1 MSWNLK
7 SGSGR
12 PTTLGFFTPPLVFGA
27 RSVNI
32 VSFFKRETGS
42 MAQQYQPGQRWISD
56 SEAELGLG
64 TVLAQDGRLLTVLYP
79 ATGETRQYALRNAP
93 LTRVR
98 FSPGDVITHFENWKM
113 TVREVD
119 DVDGLLVYHGLN
131 AQNEVVT
138 LPETQ
143 LSNFIQ
149 FRLATDRLFAGQIDQ
164 LSWFSLRYNTLEHTS
179 RQLQSSL
186 WGLGGVRA
194 QPIAHQL
201 HIAREVADR
210 IAPRVLLADEV
221 GLGKTIEAGLVIHR
235 QLLSGR
241 ANRVLILVPENLQH
255 QWLVEMRR
263 RFNLQVALFDA
274 ERFMESDAGNPFEDT
289 QLALVA
295 LEWLVEDEKAQDAL
309 FAAGW
314 DLMVVDE
321 AHHLVW
327 HEDKASREYS
337 LVEQL
342 AEVIAGVLLLTATPE
357 QLGQDSHFARLRLL
371 DPNRF
376 HDLKAFRAESEN
388 YRPVAQAVQELLD
401 KGKLSPQAQTTIHGF
416 LGAEGDAL
424 LAAVNAGDDEAK
436 SRLIRELLDRHGTGR
451 VLFRN
456 TRAAVQGFPERKLHE
471 YPLPCPVEYL
481 ELPVGEHADLYPEVS
496 FQAHSEVSEEER
508 WWRFDPRVDWLID
521 TLKMLKRV
529 KVLVICAHAETAMD
543 LEDALRVRSG
553 IPATVFHEGMNIL
566 ERDRAAA
573 YFADEEFGA
582 QVLIC
587 SEIGSEGR
595 NFQFSHHLVLFDLPS
610 HPDLLE
616 QRIGRL
622 DRIGQKH
629 TIELHVPFLETSP
642 QARLFQWYHE
652 ALNAFL
658 NTCPTGNALQH
669 QFGSR
674 LLPLLESGDD
684 DEWQKLINEARAE
697 RERLESELHTGR
709 DRLLELNSGGA
720 GEGEA
725 LVEAILDQDD
735 QFSLP
740 IYMETLFDAFGIDS
754 EDHSENAL
762 ILKPSEKMLDASFP
776 LGDDEGVTITYDR
789 NQALS
794 REDMQ
799 FITWEHPM
807 VQGGM
812 DLVLSGSM
820 GNTAVALIKNKALKP
835 GTVLLELIYVS
846 EVVAPRSLQLGR
858 YLPPAALRC
867 LLDPNG
873 NDLSSRVSFNTLN
886 DQLES
891 VPRASAN
898 KFIQAQRD
906 LLTPR
911 INAGEEKIT
920 PKHAERVAE
929 AQRRLA
935 ADTEEELARLTALQ
949 AVNPTVRDS
958 ELVALRA
965 QREQGLAMLEKAALR
980 LEAIRVLVAG

>member
-1 MSWNLK
+1 
-7 SGSGR
+7 
-12 PTTLGFFTPPLVFGA
+12 
-27 RSVNI
+27 
-32 VSFFKRETGS
+32 

-98 FSPGDVITHFENWKM
+98 FSPGDSITHFEGWKL
-113 TVREVD
+113 TVQQVD
-119 DVDGLLVYHGLN
+119 DANGLLVYHGLN
-131 AQNEVVT
+131 AQNEAVT

-149 FRLATDRLFAGQIDQ
+149 FRLASDRLFAGQIDP

-263 RFNLQVALFDA
+263 RFNLQVALFDE
-274 ERFMESDAGNPFEDT
+274 ERFIESDATNPFEDT

-295 LEWLVEDEKAQDAL
+295 LEWLVDDEKAQDAL

-327 HEDKASREYS
+327 HEEKASPEYS

-342 AEVIAGVLLLTATPE
+342 AEVIPGVLLLTATPE

-376 HDLKAFRAESEN
+376 HDLAAFRAESEN
-388 YRPVAQAVQELLD
+388 YRPVAEAVQELMD
-401 KGKLSPQAQTTIHGF
+401 KGRLSPEAHKTIHGF
-416 LGAEGDAL
+416 LGNEGEAL
-424 LAAVNAGDDEAK
+424 LTAVNDGDTEA
-436 SRLIRELLDRHGTGR
+436 SARLVRELLDRHGTGR

-456 TRAAVQGFPERKLHE
+456 TRAAVQGFPERKLHP
-471 YPLPCPVEYL
+471 YPLPCPDEYL
-481 ELPVGEHADLYPEVS
+481 ELPLGEHAELYPEVS
-496 FQAHSEVSEEER
+496 FQAQPDASEEER
-508 WWRFDPRVDWLID
+508 WWKFDPRVEWLID
-521 TLKMLKRV
+521 QLKMLKRT

-595 NFQFSHHLVLFDLPS
+595 NFQFAHHLVLFDLPA

-629 TIELHVPFLETSP
+629 IIELHVPYLETSP

-669 QFGSR
+669 QFGPR
-674 LLPLLESGDD
+674 LLPLLEEADD
-684 DEWQKLINEARAE
+684 GEWQALIDEARNE
-697 RERLESELHTGR
+697 RERLEAELHTGR

-720 GEGEA
+720 GEGDA
-725 LVEAILDQDD
+725 LVEAILEQDD
-735 QFSLP
+735 QFALP

-835 GTVLLELIYVS
+835 GTVLLELLYVS

-867 LLDPNG
+867 LLDANG
-873 NDLSSRVSFNTLN
+873 NDLSPRVSFETLN

-906 LLTPR
+906 QLTPR
-911 INAGEEKIT
+911 INAGEDKIA
-920 PKHAERVAE
+920 PRHAERVAE
-929 AQRRLA
+929 ARRRLA
-935 ADTEEELARLTALQ
+935 ADTDEELARLTALQ

-958 ELVALRA
+958 ELVALRE
-965 QREQGLAMLEKAALR
+965 QREQGLAMLDKAALR

>member
-1 MSWNLK
+1 
-7 SGSGR
+7 
-12 PTTLGFFTPPLVFGA
+12 
-27 RSVNI
+27 
-32 VSFFKRETGS
+32 
-42 MAQQYQPGQRWISD
+42 MAQYQPGQRWISD

-64 TVLAQDGRLLTVLYP
+64 TILAEEGRLLTVLYP
-79 ATGETRQYALRNAP
+79 ATGETRQYATRNAP

-98 FSPGDVITHFENWKM
+98 FAPGDEITHFEGWKL
-113 TVREVD
+113 TVQEVED
-119 DVDGLLVYHGLN
+119 IDGLLVYHGLD
-131 AQNEVVT
+131 AQHKPVT

-149 FRLATDRLFAGQIDQ
+149 FRLASDRLFAGQIDP
-164 LSWFSLRYNTLEHTS
+164 LAWFALRYHSLEHNS
-179 RQLQSSL
+179 RLLQSPL
-186 WGLGGVRA
+186 WGLGGARA

-241 ANRVLILVPENLQH
+241 ASRVLILVPENLQH

-263 RFNLQVALFDA
+263 RFNLDVALFDA
-274 ERFMESDAGNPFEDT
+274 ERFMESDASNPFEDC

-295 LEWLVEDEKAQDAL
+295 LEWLKDDDNAQDAL

-314 DLMVVDE
+314 DLLVVDE

-327 HEDKASREYS
+327 HPEQASAEYA

-342 AEVIAGVLLLTATPE
+342 AEIIPGVLLLTATPE

-371 DPNRF
+371 DPARF
-376 HDLKAFRAESEN
+376 HDLQAFRAESSQ
-388 YRPVAQAVQELLD
+388 YRPVAEAVQELLD
-401 KGKLSPQAQTTIHGF
+401 QGTLSAQARDAIGGF
-416 LGAEGDAL
+416 LGDEGRELLDAIDG
-424 LAAVNAGDDEAK
+424 GDEEARA
-436 SRLIRELLDRHGTGR
+436 RLVRELLDRHGTGR
-451 VLFRN
+451 LLFRN
-456 TRAAVQGFPERKLHE
+456 TRAAVQGFPERELHP
-471 YPLPCPVEYL
+471 YPLPSPDEYL
-481 ELPVGEHADLYPEVS
+481 ELPIGEHAELYPEVS
-496 FQAHSEVSEEER
+496 YQAQEEIDEEQR
-508 WWRFDPRVDWLID
+508 WWRIDPRVEWLID
-521 TLKMLKRV
+521 TLKMLKKF
-529 KVLVICAHAETAMD
+529 KVLVICAHAETALD

-553 IPATVFHEGMNIL
+553 IPATVFHEGMSIL

-595 NFQFSHHLVLFDLPS
+595 NFQFAHHLVLFDLPA

-629 TIELHVPFLETSP
+629 RIQLHVPYLENSP
-642 QARLFQWYHE
+642 QERLYQWYHQ

-658 NTCPTGNALQH
+658 ATCPTGNALQH
-669 QFGSR
+669 QFGPR
-674 LLPLLESGDD
+674 LLPLLENGDD
-684 DEWQKLINEARAE
+684 GQWQQLVDEATAE
-697 RERLESELHTGR
+697 RIRLEGELHSGR

-725 LVEAILDQDD
+725 LVEAILEQDD
-735 QFSLP
+735 QFTLP
-740 IYMETLFDAFGIDS
+740 IYMEELFNAFGIDS
-754 EDHSENAL
+754 EDHSDNAL
-762 ILKPSEKMLDASFP
+762 ILRPSEKMLDASFP
-776 LGDDEGVTITYDR
+776 LGDDEAVTITYDR
-789 NQALS
+789 EQALA

-799 FITWEHPM
+799 FLTWEHPM

-835 GTVLLELIYVS
+835 GTVLLELLYVS
-846 EVVAPRSLQLGR
+846 EVVGPRKLQLGR
-858 YLPPAALRC
+858 FLPPAALRC
-867 LLDPNG
+867 LLDANG
-873 NDLSSRVSFNTLN
+873 NDLAAKVGFETLN

-898 KFIQAQRD
+898 KFVQAQRD
-906 LLTPR
+906 VLAKQINDAEAKVMPR
-911 INAGEEKIT
+911 
-920 PKHAERVAE
+920 HVERVSE
-929 AQRRLA
+929 AKRRLIA
-935 ADTEEELARLTALQ
+935 ELDEELARLVALQ
-949 AVNPTVRDS
+949 AVNPSVRDS
-958 ELVALRA
+958 EINALRE
-965 QREQGLAMLEKAALR
+965 QREQSLAMFDKAALR

>member
-1 MSWNLK
+1 
-7 SGSGR
+7 
-12 PTTLGFFTPPLVFGA
+12 
-27 RSVNI
+27 
-32 VSFFKRETGS
+32 
-42 MAQQYQPGQRWISD
+42 MAQQYEPGQRWISD

-64 TVLAQDGRLLTVLYP
+64 TILMQEGRMLTVLYP
-79 ATGETRQYALRNAP
+79 ATGETRQYAARSAP

-98 FSPGDVITHFENWKM
+98 FSPGDEITHFEGWKL
-113 TVREVD
+113 TVQEVD
-119 DVDGLLVYHGLN
+119 DIDGLLVYHGLN
-131 AQNEVVT
+131 AQHQSVT
-138 LPETQ
+138 MPETQ

-149 FRLATDRLFAGQIDQ
+149 FRLASDRLFAGQIDP
-164 LSWFSLRYNTLEHTS
+164 LAWFGLRYRTLEYTS
-179 RQLQSSL
+179 NHLQSSL

-194 QPIAHQL
+194 QPIPHQL

-221 GLGKTIEAGLVIHR
+221 GLGKTIEAGMVIHR

-263 RFNLQVALFDA
+263 RFNLDVALFDA
-274 ERFMESDAGNPFEDT
+274 ERFIESDASNPFEDC

-295 LEWLVEDEKAQDAL
+295 LEWLREDEKAQDAL

-314 DLMVVDE
+314 DLLVVDE

-327 HEDKASREYS
+327 HPERSSPEYS

-342 AEVIAGVLLLTATPE
+342 AEVIPGVLLLTATPE

-376 HDLKAFRAESEN
+376 HDLEAFRAESAN
-388 YRPVAQAVQELLD
+388 YRPIAEAVQELLD
-401 KGKLSPQAQTTIHGF
+401 QGRLSPEAHKTIHDF
-416 LGAEGDAL
+416 LGAEGEGL
-424 LAAVNAGDDEAK
+424 LAAVNDGDSEA
-436 SRLIRELLDRHGTGR
+436 SARLIRELLDRHGTGR
-451 VLFRN
+451 LLFRN
-456 TRAAVQGFPERKLHE
+456 TRAAVQGFPERELHA
-471 YPLPCPVEYL
+471 YPLPSPDEYM
-481 ELPVGEHADLYPEVS
+481 ELPLGEHPDLYPEVS
-496 FQAHSEVSEEER
+496 YQAQAEVDDEQR
-508 WWRFDPRVDWLID
+508 WWRFDPRVEWLID
-521 TLKMLKRV
+521 TLKMLKKF
-529 KVLVICAHAETAMD
+529 KVLVICAHAETALD

-553 IPATVFHEGMNIL
+553 ILATVFHEGMSIL

-595 NFQFSHHLVLFDLPS
+595 NFQFAHHLVLFDLPA

-629 TIELHVPFLETSP
+629 QIQVHVPYLENSP
-642 QARLFQWYHE
+642 QERLFQWYHN

-658 NTCPTGNALQH
+658 ATCPTGNALQH

-674 LLPLLESGDD
+674 MLPLLESGDD
-684 DEWQKLINEARAE
+684 NEWQALAEEAKTE
-697 RERLESELHTGR
+697 RVRLEGELHAGR

-720 GEGEA
+720 GEGQTLAADIE
-725 LVEAILDQDD
+725 EQDD
-735 QFSLP
+735 QFALP
-740 IYMETLFDAFGIDS
+740 IYMEQLFNAFGIDS

-762 ILKPSEKMLDASFP
+762 ILRPSEKMLDASFP

-789 NQALS
+789 NLALS

-799 FITWEHPM
+799 FLTWEHPM
-807 VQGGM
+807 VQGAM
-812 DLVLSGSM
+812 DLVRSGSM
-820 GNTAVALIKNKALKP
+820 GNTGVALIKNKALKP
-835 GTVLLELIYVS
+835 GTVLLELLYVS
-846 EVVAPRSLQLGR
+846 DVVAPRALQLGR

-867 LLDPNG
+867 LLDANG
-873 NDLSSRVSFNTLN
+873 NDLAHKVAFETLN

-898 KFIQAQRD
+898 KFVQAQRD
-906 LLTPR
+906 SLNPQ
-911 INAGEEKIT
+911 IGVGEEKVM
-920 PKHAERVAE
+920 PRHLERVAE
-929 AQRRLA
+929 AKRRLA
-935 ADTEEELARLTALQ
+935 NDMDEELARLTALQ
-949 AVNPTVRDS
+949 AVNPSVRDS
-958 ELVALRA
+958 EIETLRS
-965 QREQGLAMLEKAALR
+965 QREQGLASLDKAALR

>member
-1 MSWNLK
+1 
-7 SGSGR
+7 
-12 PTTLGFFTPPLVFGA
+12 
-27 RSVNI
+27 
-32 VSFFKRETGS
+32 

-79 ATGETRQYALRNAP
+79 ATGDTRQYALRNAP

-98 FSPGDVITHFENWKM
+98 FSPGDQITHFEGWKL
-113 TVREVD
+113 TVQEVE
-119 DVDGLLVYHGLN
+119 DVDGLLVYHGLD
-131 AQNEVVT
+131 AQNQPCT

-149 FRLATDRLFAGQIDQ
+149 FRLASDRLFAGQIDP
-164 LSWFSLRYNTLEHTS
+164 LAWFSLRYNTLEHTS
-179 RQLQSSL
+179 KQLQSSL

-241 ANRVLILVPENLQH
+241 ASRVLILVPENLQH

-274 ERFMESDAGNPFEDT
+274 ERFIESDAGNPFEDA
-289 QLALVA
+289 QLALVS
-295 LEWLVEDEKAQDAL
+295 LEWLTEDEKAQDAL

-314 DLMVVDE
+314 DLLVVDE

-327 HEDKASREYS
+327 HETKASPQYS

-342 AEVIAGVLLLTATPE
+342 AEVIPGVLLLTATPE

-376 HDLKAFRAESEN
+376 HDLAAFRAESEH
-388 YRPVAQAVQELLD
+388 YRPVAEAVQELLD
-401 KGKLSPQAQTTIHGF
+401 KGRLSPKAHATIQGF
-416 LGAEGDAL
+416 LGAEGEAL
-424 LAAVNAGDDEAK
+424 LTAVNDGDTEAAA
-436 SRLIRELLDRHGTGR
+436 RLIRELLDRHGTGR

-456 TRAAVQGFPERKLHE
+456 TRAAVQGFPERKLHP
-471 YPLPCPVEYL
+471 YPLANPDEYM
-481 ELPVGEHADLYPEVS
+481 ELPLGEHAELYPEVA
-496 FQAHSEVSEEER
+496 FQAQAETDEENR
-508 WWRFDPRVDWLID
+508 WWRFDPRVEWLID
-521 TLKMLKRV
+521 QLKMLKRT

-595 NFQFSHHLVLFDLPS
+595 NFQFAHHLVMFDLPA

-629 TIELHVPFLETSP
+629 IIELHVPYLQDSP
-642 QARLFQWYHE
+642 QERLFQWYHQ

-669 QFGSR
+669 QFGPR
-674 LLPLLESGDD
+674 LLPLLEGGDD
-684 DEWQKLINEARAE
+684 DNWDALVAQARNE

-709 DRLLELNSGGA
+709 DRLLELNSGGG
-720 GEGEA
+720 GEGKA
-725 LVEAILDQDD
+725 LVAAIEEQDD
-735 QFSLP
+735 QFALP

-754 EDHSENAL
+754 EDHSDNAL

-789 NQALS
+789 HQALS

-835 GTVLLELIYVS
+835 GTVLLELLYVS
-846 EVVAPRSLQLGR
+846 EVVAPRALQLGR
-858 YLPPAALRC
+858 YLPPQALRC
-867 LLDPNG
+867 LLDTNG
-873 NDLSSRVSFNTLN
+873 NDLSSRVSFATLN

-891 VPRASAN
+891 VPKASAN

-906 LLTPR
+906 VLGPR
-911 INAGEEKIT
+911 INAGETKVL
-920 PKHAERVAE
+920 PRHVERVAE
-929 AQRRLA
+929 AKRRLA
-935 ADTEEELARLTALQ
+935 AETEEELARLTALQ

-958 ELVALRA
+958 ELDALRK
-965 QREQGLAMLEKAALR
+965 QREQGLAMFEKAALR

>member
-1 MSWNLK
+1 
-7 SGSGR
+7 
-12 PTTLGFFTPPLVFGA
+12 
-27 RSVNI
+27 
-32 VSFFKRETGS
+32 
-42 MAQQYQPGQRWISD
+42 MAQYQPGQRWISD

-64 TVLAQDGRLLTVLYP
+64 TILAEEGRLLTVLYP
-79 ATGETRQYALRNAP
+79 ATGETRQYATRNAP

-98 FSPGDVITHFENWKM
+98 FAPGDEITHFEGWKL
-113 TVREVD
+113 TVQEVED
-119 DVDGLLVYHGLN
+119 IDGLLVYHGLN
-131 AQNEVVT
+131 AQHQPVT

-149 FRLATDRLFAGQIDQ
+149 FRLASDRLFAGQIDP
-164 LSWFSLRYNTLEHTS
+164 LSWFALRYHSLEHNS
-179 RQLQSSL
+179 RLLQSSL
-186 WGLGGVRA
+186 WGLGGARA

-241 ANRVLILVPENLQH
+241 ASRVLILVPENLQH

-263 RFNLQVALFDA
+263 RFNLDVALFDA
-274 ERFMESDAGNPFEDT
+274 ERFMESDASNPFEDC

-295 LEWLVEDEKAQDAL
+295 LEWLKDDEKAQDAL

-314 DLMVVDE
+314 DLLVVDE

-327 HEDKASREYS
+327 HPEQASAEYS

-342 AEVIAGVLLLTATPE
+342 AEVIPGVLLLTATPE

-371 DPNRF
+371 DPARF
-376 HDLKAFRAESEN
+376 HDLQAFRAESSQ
-388 YRPVAQAVQELLD
+388 YRPVAEAVQELLD
-401 KGKLSPQAQTTIHGF
+401 QGKLSAQARDAIGGF
-416 LGAEGDAL
+416 LGDEGRELLDAIDG
-424 LAAVNAGDDEAK
+424 GDEQARA
-436 SRLIRELLDRHGTGR
+436 RLVRELLDRHGTGR
-451 VLFRN
+451 LLFRN
-456 TRAAVQGFPERKLHE
+456 TRAAVQGFPERELHP
-471 YPLPCPVEYL
+471 YPLPSPDEYL
-481 ELPVGEHADLYPEVS
+481 ELPVGEHAELYPEVS
-496 FQAHSEVSEEER
+496 YQAQEEVDDEQR
-508 WWRFDPRVDWLID
+508 WWRIDPRVEWLID
-521 TLKMLKRV
+521 TLKMLKKF
-529 KVLVICAHAETAMD
+529 KVLVICAHAETALD

-553 IPATVFHEGMNIL
+553 IPATVFHEGMSIL

-595 NFQFSHHLVLFDLPS
+595 NFQFAHHLVLFDLPA

-629 TIELHVPFLETSP
+629 RIQLHVPYLENSP
-642 QARLFQWYHE
+642 QERLFQWYHQ

-658 NTCPTGNALQH
+658 ATCPTGNALQH
-669 QFGSR
+669 QFGPR
-674 LLPLLESGDD
+674 LLPMLENADD
-684 DEWQKLINEARAE
+684 GQWQQLVDEATAE
-697 RERLESELHTGR
+697 RIRLEGELHSGR

-725 LVEAILDQDD
+725 LVESILEQDD
-735 QFSLP
+735 QFTLP
-740 IYMETLFDAFGIDS
+740 IYMEELFNAFGIDS
-754 EDHSENAL
+754 EDHSDNAL
-762 ILKPSEKMLDASFP
+762 ILRPSEKMLDASFP
-776 LGDDEGVTITYDR
+776 LGDDEAVTVTYDR
-789 NQALS
+789 EQALA

-799 FITWEHPM
+799 FLTWEHPM

-835 GTVLLELIYVS
+835 GTVLLELLYVS
-846 EVVAPRSLQLGR
+846 EVVGPRKLQLGR
-858 YLPPAALRC
+858 FLPPAALRC
-867 LLDPNG
+867 LLDANG
-873 NDLSSRVSFNTLN
+873 NDLAPKVGFETLN

-898 KFIQAQRD
+898 KFVQAQRD
-906 LLTPR
+906 VLAKQINDAEAKVMPR
-911 INAGEEKIT
+911 
-920 PKHAERVAE
+920 HVERVAE
-929 AQRRLA
+929 AKRRLIA
-935 ADTEEELARLTALQ
+935 ELDEELARLVALR
-949 AVNPTVRDS
+949 AVNPSVRDS
-958 ELVALRA
+958 EIEALRE
-965 QREQGLAMLEKAALR
+965 QREQSLAMFDKAALR

>member
-1 MSWNLK
+1 
-7 SGSGR
+7 
-12 PTTLGFFTPPLVFGA
+12 
-27 RSVNI
+27 
-32 VSFFKRETGS
+32 

-64 TVLAQDGRLLTVLYP
+64 TILAQDGRLLTVLYP
-79 ATGETRQYALRNAP
+79 ATGDTRQYSLRNAP

-98 FSPGDVITHFENWKM
+98 FSPGDQITHFEGWKL

-119 DVDGLLVYHGLN
+119 DIDGLMVYHGLD
-131 AQNEVVT
+131 AQNQPRT

-149 FRLATDRLFAGQIDQ
+149 FRLASDRLFAGQIDP
-164 LSWFSLRYNTLEHTS
+164 LSWFSLRYNTLQHTS
-179 RQLQSSL
+179 KQMQSAL
-186 WGLGGVRA
+186 WGLGGCRA

-210 IAPRVLLADEV
+210 SAPRVLLADEV

-241 ANRVLILVPENLQH
+241 ASRVLILVPENLQH

-274 ERFMESDAGNPFEDT
+274 ERFIESDASNPFEDA

-295 LEWLVEDEKAQDAL
+295 LEWLVDDEKAQDAL

-327 HEDKASREYS
+327 HEDQVSAEYG

-342 AEVIAGVLLLTATPE
+342 AQVIPGVLLLTATPE

-376 HDLKAFRAESEN
+376 HDLAAFRAESEH
-388 YRPVAQAVQELLD
+388 YRPVAEAVQELLD
-401 KGKLSPQAQTTIHGF
+401 EGRLSPKAHATIQGF
-416 LGAEGDAL
+416 LGAEGEAL
-424 LAAVNAGDDEAK
+424 LAAVSDGDSQA
-436 SRLIRELLDRHGTGR
+436 SARLIRELLDRHGTGR

-456 TRAAVQGFPERKLHE
+456 TRAAIQGFPERQLHP
-471 YPLPCPVEYL
+471 YPLATPEQYRD
-481 ELPVGEHADLYPEVS
+481 LPAGEHAELYPEVA
-496 FQAHSEVSEEER
+496 FQAQGDVADDER

-521 TLKMLKRV
+521 TLKMLKRT

-553 IPATVFHEGMNIL
+553 IPASVFHEGMNIL

-595 NFQFSHHLVLFDLPS
+595 NFQFAHHLVMFDLPA

-629 TIELHVPFLETSP
+629 TIQLHIPYLLGSP
-642 QARLFQWYHE
+642 QERLFQWYHE
-652 ALNAFL
+652 GLNAFL

-669 QFGSR
+669 RFGPR
-674 LLPLLESGDD
+674 LLPLLEGGESKAWDTLVAD
-684 DEWQKLINEARAE
+684 ARSE
-697 RERLESELHTGR
+697 RERLEAELHTGR

-720 GEGEA
+720 GEGQA
-725 LVEAILDQDD
+725 LVEAILEQDD
-735 QFSLP
+735 QFALP

-789 NQALS
+789 AQALS

-799 FITWEHPM
+799 FLTWEHPM

-835 GTVLLELIYVS
+835 GTVLLELLFVS

-867 LLDPNG
+867 LLDANG
-873 NDLSSRVSFNTLN
+873 NDLASRVAFETLN
-886 DQLES
+886 EQLES

-898 KFIQAQRD
+898 KFVQAQRD
-906 LLTPR
+906 VLAKR
-911 INAGEEKIT
+911 ISGGEEKIMPT
-920 PKHAERVAE
+920 HVERVAE

-935 ADTEEELARLTALQ
+935 AEADEELARLVALQ
-949 AVNPTVRDS
+949 AVNPSVRDS
-958 ELVALRA
+958 EIDALRK
-965 QREQGLAMLEKAALR
+965 QREDGLAMLDKAALR

>member
-1 MSWNLK
+1 
-7 SGSGR
+7 
-12 PTTLGFFTPPLVFGA
+12 
-27 RSVNI
+27 
-32 VSFFKRETGS
+32 
-42 MAQQYQPGQRWISD
+42 MAQYQPGQRWISD

-64 TVLAQDGRLLTVLYP
+64 TILAEDGRLLTVLYP
-79 ATGETRQYALRNAP
+79 ATGETRQYATRNAP

-98 FSPGDVITHFENWKM
+98 FAPGDEITHFEGWKL
-113 TVREVD
+113 TVQEVED
-119 DVDGLLVYHGLN
+119 IDGLLVYHGLN
-131 AQNEVVT
+131 AQHQPVT
-138 LPETQ
+138 MPETQ

-149 FRLATDRLFAGQIDQ
+149 FRLASDRLFAGQIDP
-164 LSWFSLRYNTLEHTS
+164 LAWFALRYHSLEHNS
-179 RQLQSSL
+179 RLLQSSL
-186 WGLGGVRA
+186 WGLGGARA

-241 ANRVLILVPENLQH
+241 ASRVLILVPENLQH

-263 RFNLQVALFDA
+263 RFNLDVALFDA
-274 ERFMESDAGNPFEDT
+274 ERFMESDASNPFEDC

-295 LEWLVEDEKAQDAL
+295 LEWLKDDEKAQDAL

-314 DLMVVDE
+314 DLLVVDE

-327 HEDKASREYS
+327 HPEHASPEYS

-342 AEVIAGVLLLTATPE
+342 AEVIPGVLLLTATPE

-376 HDLKAFRAESEN
+376 HDLQAFRAESSQ
-388 YRPVAQAVQELLD
+388 YRPVAEAVQELLD
-401 KGKLSPQAQTTIHGF
+401 QGKLSAQARDAIGGF
-416 LGAEGDAL
+416 LGDEGRELLDA
-424 LAAVNAGDDEAK
+424 VDSGDDDARA
-436 SRLIRELLDRHGTGR
+436 RLVRELLDRHGTGR
-451 VLFRN
+451 LLFRN
-456 TRAAVQGFPERKLHE
+456 TRAAVQGFPERELHP
-471 YPLPCPVEYL
+471 YPLPSPDEYL
-481 ELPVGEHADLYPEVS
+481 ELPVGEHAELYPEVS
-496 FQAHSEVSEEER
+496 YQAQEEIDDEQR
-508 WWRFDPRVDWLID
+508 WWRIDPRVEWLID
-521 TLKMLKRV
+521 TLKMLKKF
-529 KVLVICAHAETAMD
+529 KVLVICAHAETALD

-553 IPATVFHEGMNIL
+553 IPATVFHEGMSIL
-566 ERDRAAA
+566 ERDRSAA

-595 NFQFSHHLVLFDLPS
+595 NFQFAHHLVLFDLPA

-629 TIELHVPFLETSP
+629 RIQLHVPYLENSP
-642 QARLFQWYHE
+642 QERLFQWYHQ

-658 NTCPTGNALQH
+658 ATCPTGNALQH
-669 QFGSR
+669 QFGPR
-674 LLPLLESGDD
+674 LLPMLENADD
-684 DEWQKLINEARAE
+684 GQWQQLVDEATAE
-697 RERLESELHTGR
+697 RIRLEGELHSGR

-725 LVEAILDQDD
+725 LVEAILEQDD
-735 QFSLP
+735 QFTLP
-740 IYMETLFDAFGIDS
+740 IYMEELFNAFGIDS
-754 EDHSENAL
+754 EDHSDNAL
-762 ILKPSEKMLDASFP
+762 ILRPSEKMLDASFP
-776 LGDDEGVTITYDR
+776 LGDDEAVTVTYDR
-789 NQALS
+789 EQALA

-799 FITWEHPM
+799 FLTWEHPM

-835 GTVLLELIYVS
+835 GTVLLELLYVS
-846 EVVAPRSLQLGR
+846 EVVGPRKLQLGR
-858 YLPPAALRC
+858 FLPPAALRC
-867 LLDPNG
+867 LLDANG
-873 NDLSSRVSFNTLN
+873 NDLAPKVGFETLN

-898 KFIQAQRD
+898 KFVQAQRD
-906 LLTPR
+906 VLAKQINDAEAKVMPR
-911 INAGEEKIT
+911 
-920 PKHAERVAE
+920 HVERVAE
-929 AQRRLA
+929 AKRRLIA
-935 ADTEEELARLTALQ
+935 ELDEELARLIALR
-949 AVNPTVRDS
+949 AVNPSVRDS
-958 ELVALRA
+958 EIEALRE
-965 QREQGLAMLEKAALR
+965 QREQSLAMFDKAALR

>member
-1 MSWNLK
+1 
-7 SGSGR
+7 
-12 PTTLGFFTPPLVFGA
+12 
-27 RSVNI
+27 
-32 VSFFKRETGS
+32 
-42 MAQQYQPGQRWISD
+42 MAHFEPGQRWISD

-64 TVLAQDGRLLTVLYP
+64 TVLMQDGRMLTMLYP
-79 ATGETRQYALRNAP
+79 ATGETRQYAIRNAP

-98 FSPGDVITHFENWKM
+98 FSPGDEITHFEGWKL
-113 TVREVD
+113 TVQEVD
-119 DVDGLLVYHGLN
+119 DVDGLLIYHGLD
-131 AQNEVVT
+131 AQHQSVS

-149 FRLATDRLFAGQIDQ
+149 FRLASDRLFAGQIDP
-164 LSWFSLRYNTLEHTS
+164 LPWFALRYRTLEFTS
-179 RQLQSSL
+179 KQLQSPL

-221 GLGKTIEAGLVIHR
+221 GLGKTIEAGLVVHR

-263 RFNLQVALFDA
+263 RFNLDVALFDA
-274 ERFMESDAGNPFEDT
+274 ERFIESDASNPFEDC

-295 LEWLVEDEKAQDAL
+295 LEWLCEDEKAQDAL

-314 DLMVVDE
+314 DLLVVDE

-327 HEDKASREYS
+327 HPESVSREYA

-342 AEVIAGVLLLTATPE
+342 AEVIPGVLLLTATPE

-371 DPNRF
+371 DPHRF
-376 HDLKAFRAESEN
+376 HDLEAFRAESAN
-388 YRPVAQAVQELLD
+388 YKPVAEAVQELLD
-401 KGKLSPQAQTTIHGF
+401 QGRLSPAAHKTIHDF
-416 LGAEGDAL
+416 LGDEGEAL
-424 LAAVNAGDDEAK
+424 LGAVNDGDTQAAA
-436 SRLIRELLDRHGTGR
+436 RLVRELLDRHGTGR
-451 VLFRN
+451 LLFRN
-456 TRAAVQGFPERKLHE
+456 TRAAVQGFPERELHA
-471 YPLPCPVEYL
+471 YPLPSPDLYM
-481 ELPVGEHADLYPEVS
+481 ELPVGEHPDLYPEVS
-496 FQAHSEVSEEER
+496 YQAQSDLDEDQR
-508 WWRFDPRVDWLID
+508 WWRFDPRVEWLID

-529 KVLVICAHAETAMD
+529 KVLVICAHAETALD
-543 LEDALRVRSG
+543 LEDALRVRKG
-553 IPATVFHEGMNIL
+553 IAATVFHEGMNIL

-595 NFQFSHHLVLFDLPS
+595 NFQFAHHLVLFDLPA

-629 TIELHVPFLETSP
+629 RIQLHVPYLENSP
-642 QARLFQWYHE
+642 QERLYQWYHQ

-669 QFGSR
+669 QFGAR

-684 DEWQKLINEARAE
+684 GEWQSLVDEARGE
-697 RERLESELHTGR
+697 RERLEGELHAGR

-725 LVEAILDQDD
+725 LVSAILEQDD
-735 QFSLP
+735 QFALP
-740 IYMETLFDAFGIDS
+740 IYMEQLFDAFGIDS
-754 EDHSENAL
+754 EDHSDNAL
-762 ILKPSEKMLDASFP
+762 ILRPSEKMLDASFP

-789 NQALS
+789 ELALA

-799 FITWEHPM
+799 FLTWEHPM

-812 DLVLSGSM
+812 DLVRSGSM
-820 GNTAVALIKNKALKP
+820 GNTGVALIKNKALKP
-835 GTVLLELIYVS
+835 GTVLLELLYVS
-846 EVVAPRSLQLGR
+846 EVVAPRALQLGR
-858 YLPPAALRC
+858 YLPPLALRC
-867 LLDPNG
+867 LLDANG
-873 NDLSSRVSFNTLN
+873 NDLAHKVAFETLN

-898 KFIQAQRD
+898 KFVQAQRD
-906 LLTPR
+906 SLNTL
-911 INAGEEKIT
+911 INAGEEKT
-920 PKHAERVAE
+920 APRHLARVEE
-929 AQRRLA
+929 AKRRLA
-935 ADTEEELARLTALQ
+935 AETDEELARLTALQ
-949 AVNPTVRDS
+949 AVNPSVRDS
-958 ELVALRA
+958 ELDALRQ
-965 QREQGLAMLEKAALR
+965 QREQGLAMLDKAALR

>member
-1 MSWNLK
+1 
-7 SGSGR
+7 
-12 PTTLGFFTPPLVFGA
+12 
-27 RSVNI
+27 
-32 VSFFKRETGS
+32 

-79 ATGETRQYALRNAP
+79 ATGDTRQYSLRNAP

-98 FSPGDVITHFENWKM
+98 FSPGDQITHFEGWKL

-119 DVDGLLVYHGLN
+119 DVDGLLVYHGLDG
-131 AQNEVVT
+131 QNQPCT

-149 FRLATDRLFAGQIDQ
+149 FRLASDRLFAGQIDP
-164 LSWFSLRYNTLEHTS
+164 LPWFSLRYNTLEHTS

-186 WGLGGVRA
+186 WGLGGTRA

-241 ANRVLILVPENLQH
+241 ASRVLILVPENLQH

-274 ERFMESDAGNPFEDT
+274 ERFIESDASNPFEDA

-295 LEWLVEDEKAQDAL
+295 LEWLREDEKAQDAL

-314 DLMVVDE
+314 DLLVVDE

-327 HEDKASREYS
+327 HEEQASPEYL

-342 AEVIAGVLLLTATPE
+342 AQVIPGVLLLTATPE

-376 HDLKAFRAESEN
+376 HDLAAFRAESEH
-388 YRPVAQAVQELLD
+388 YRPVAEAVQELLD
-401 KGKLSPQAQTTIHGF
+401 EGRLSTKAHATIEGF
-416 LGAEGDAL
+416 LGAEGEAL
-424 LAAVNAGDDEAK
+424 LAAVNDGDTQA
-436 SRLIRELLDRHGTGR
+436 SARLIRELLDRHGTGR

-456 TRAAVQGFPERKLHE
+456 TRAAVQGFPERNLHP
-471 YPLPCPVEYL
+471 YPLPSPDQYM
-481 ELPVGEHADLYPEVS
+481 ELPLGEHAELYPEVA
-496 FQAHSEVSEEER
+496 FQSQGDSTEEER

-553 IPATVFHEGMNIL
+553 IPATVFHEGMSIL

-595 NFQFSHHLVLFDLPS
+595 NFQFAHHLVLFDLPA

-629 TIELHVPFLETSP
+629 IIELHVPYLQNSP
-642 QARLFQWYHE
+642 QERLFQWYDQ

-658 NTCPTGNALQH
+658 ATCPTGNALQH
-669 QFGSR
+669 QFGPR

-684 DEWQKLINEARAE
+684 GEWQALVDEARAE
-697 RERLESELHTGR
+697 RERLEAELHSGR

-720 GEGEA
+720 GEGQE
-725 LVEAILDQDD
+725 LVEAILEQDD
-735 QFSLP
+735 QFTLP

-776 LGDDEGVTITYDR
+776 
-789 NQALS
+789 
-794 REDMQ
+794 
-799 FITWEHPM
+799 
-807 VQGGM
+807 
-812 DLVLSGSM
+812 
-820 GNTAVALIKNKALKP
+820 
-835 GTVLLELIYVS
+835 
-846 EVVAPRSLQLGR
+846 
-858 YLPPAALRC
+858 
-867 LLDPNG
+867 
-873 NDLSSRVSFNTLN
+873 
-886 DQLES
+886 
-891 VPRASAN
+891 
-898 KFIQAQRD
+898 
-906 LLTPR
+906 
-911 INAGEEKIT
+911 
-920 PKHAERVAE
+920 
-929 AQRRLA
+929 
-935 ADTEEELARLTALQ
+935 
-949 AVNPTVRDS
+949 
-958 ELVALRA
+958 
-965 QREQGLAMLEKAALR
+965 
-980 LEAIRVLVAG
+980 

>member
-1 MSWNLK
+1 
-7 SGSGR
+7 
-12 PTTLGFFTPPLVFGA
+12 
-27 RSVNI
+27 
-32 VSFFKRETGS
+32 
-42 MAQQYQPGQRWISD
+42 MAQYQPGQRWISD

-64 TVLAQDGRLLTVLYP
+64 TILTEDGRLLTVLYP
-79 ATGETRQYALRNAP
+79 ATGETRQYATRNAP

-98 FSPGDVITHFENWKM
+98 FAPGDEITHFEGWKLA
-113 TVREVD
+113 VQEVE
-119 DVDGLLVYHGLN
+119 DVDGLLVYHGLD
-131 AQNEVVT
+131 AQHKPVSM
-138 LPETQ
+138 PETQ

-149 FRLATDRLFAGQIDQ
+149 FRLASDRLFAGQIDP
-164 LSWFSLRYNTLEHTS
+164 LAWFALRYHSLEHNS
-179 RQLQSSL
+179 RLLQSSL
-186 WGLGGVRA
+186 WGLGGARA

-201 HIAREVADR
+201 HIARSVADR

-241 ANRVLILVPENLQH
+241 ASRVLILVPENLQH

-263 RFNLQVALFDA
+263 RFNLDVALFDA
-274 ERFMESDAGNPFEDT
+274 ERFMESDASNPFEDC

-295 LEWLVEDEKAQDAL
+295 LEWLKDDEKAQDAL

-314 DLMVVDE
+314 DLLVVDE

-327 HEDKASREYS
+327 HPEQASAEYA

-342 AEVIAGVLLLTATPE
+342 AEVIPGVLLLTATPE

-376 HDLKAFRAESEN
+376 HDVEAFRAESSQ
-388 YRPVAQAVQELLD
+388 YRPVAEAVQELLD
-401 KGKLSPQAQTTIHGF
+401 HGSLSAQARDAIGGF
-416 LGAEGDAL
+416 LGDEGRELLDAID
-424 LAAVNAGDDEAK
+424 AGDEDARA
-436 SRLIRELLDRHGTGR
+436 RLVRELLDRHGTGR
-451 VLFRN
+451 LLFRN
-456 TRAAVQGFPERKLHE
+456 TRAAVQGFPERELHP

-481 ELPVGEHADLYPEVS
+481 ELPIGEHAELYPEVS
-496 FQAHSEVSEEER
+496 YQAQEEVDEEQR
-508 WWRFDPRVDWLID
+508 WWRFDPRVEWLID
-521 TLKMLKRV
+521 TLKMLKKF
-529 KVLVICAHAETAMD
+529 KVLVICAHAETALD

-553 IPATVFHEGMNIL
+553 IPATVFHEGMSIL

-595 NFQFSHHLVLFDLPS
+595 NFQFAHHLVLFDLPA

-629 TIELHVPFLETSP
+629 KIQLHVPYLETSP
-642 QARLFQWYHE
+642 QERLFQWYHQ

-658 NTCPTGNALQH
+658 ATCPTGNALQH
-669 QFGSR
+669 QFGPR
-674 LLPLLESGDD
+674 LLPLLEGAGGDQ
-684 DEWQKLINEARAE
+684 WQALIDEARAE
-697 RERLESELHTGR
+697 RVRLEGELHNGR

-725 LVEAILDQDD
+725 LVEAILEQDD
-735 QFSLP
+735 QYTLP
-740 IYMETLFDAFGIDS
+740 IYMEELFNAFGIDS
-754 EDHSENAL
+754 EDHSDNAL
-762 ILKPSEKMLDASFP
+762 ILRPSEKMLDASFP
-776 LGDDEGVTITYDR
+776 LGDDEAVTITYDR
-789 NQALS
+789 EQALA

-835 GTVLLELIYVS
+835 GTVLLELLYVS
-846 EVVAPRSLQLGR
+846 EVVAPRKLQLGR
-858 YLPPAALRC
+858 FLPPAALRC
-867 LLDPNG
+867 LLDANG
-873 NDLSSRVSFNTLN
+873 NDLAAKVGFETLN

-906 LLTPR
+906 VLSKQIAAAEAKIMPR
-911 INAGEEKIT
+911 
-920 PKHAERVAE
+920 HVERVTE
-929 AQRRLA
+929 AKRRLSA
-935 ADTEEELARLTALQ
+935 ELDEELARMVALQ
-949 AVNPTVRDS
+949 AVNPSVRDS
-958 ELVALRA
+958 EIAALRE
-965 QREQGLAMLEKAALR
+965 QREQGLAMFDKAALR

>member
-1 MSWNLK
+1 
-7 SGSGR
+7 
-12 PTTLGFFTPPLVFGA
+12 
-27 RSVNI
+27 
-32 VSFFKRETGS
+32 

-64 TVLAQDGRLLTVLYP
+64 TILAQDGRLLTVLYP
-79 ATGETRQYALRNAP
+79 ATGDTRQYSLRNAP

-98 FSPGDVITHFENWKM
+98 FAPGDQITHFEGWKL
-113 TVREVD
+113 TVREVED
-119 DVDGLLVYHGLN
+119 IDGLMVYHGLDG
-131 AQNEVVT
+131 QNQPRT

-149 FRLATDRLFAGQIDQ
+149 FRLASDRLFAGQIDP
-164 LSWFSLRYNTLEHTS
+164 LAWFSLRYNTLQHTS
-179 RQLQSSL
+179 KQMQSAL
-186 WGLGGVRA
+186 WGLGGCRA

-210 IAPRVLLADEV
+210 SAPRVLLADEV

-235 QLLSGR
+235 QLLTGR
-241 ANRVLILVPENLQH
+241 ASRVLILVPENLQH

-274 ERFMESDAGNPFEDT
+274 ERFIESDASNPFDDA

-327 HEDKASREYS
+327 HEDQVSAEYA

-342 AEVIAGVLLLTATPE
+342 AQVIPGVLLLTATPE

-376 HDLKAFRAESEN
+376 HDLAAFRAESDH
-388 YRPVAQAVQELLD
+388 YRPVAEAVQELLD
-401 KGKLSPQAQTTIHGF
+401 EGRLSPKAHATIQGF
-416 LGAEGDAL
+416 LGAEGEAL
-424 LAAVNAGDDEAK
+424 LAAVSDGDTQA
-436 SRLIRELLDRHGTGR
+436 SARLIRELLDRHGTGR

-456 TRAAVQGFPERKLHE
+456 TRAAVQGFPERQLHP
-471 YPLPCPVEYL
+471 YPVAMPEQYR
-481 ELPVGEHADLYPEVS
+481 ELPPGEKAELYPEVV
-496 FQAHSEVSEEER
+496 FQAQGDSTDDER

-521 TLKMLKRV
+521 TLKMLKRT

-553 IPATVFHEGMNIL
+553 IPASVFHEGMSIL

-595 NFQFSHHLVLFDLPS
+595 NFQFSHHLVMFDLPA

-629 TIELHVPFLETSP
+629 TIQLHVPYLQGSP
-642 QARLFQWYHE
+642 QERLFQWYHE

-669 QFGSR
+669 QFGPR
-674 LLPLLESGDD
+674 LLPLLEGGDSKAWD
-684 DEWQKLINEARAE
+684 SLVADARHE
-697 RERLESELHTGR
+697 RERLEAELHTGR

-725 LVEAILDQDD
+725 LVEAILEQDD
-735 QFSLP
+735 QFALP

-789 NQALS
+789 AQALS

-799 FITWEHPM
+799 FLTWEHPM

-835 GTVLLELIYVS
+835 GTVLLELLFVS

-867 LLDPNG
+867 LLDANG
-873 NDLSSRVSFNTLN
+873 NDLASRVAFETLN

-898 KFIQAQRD
+898 KFVQAQRD
-906 LLTPR
+906 VLAKR
-911 INAGEEKIT
+911 ISGGEEKILPT
-920 PKHAERVAE
+920 HVERVAE

-935 ADTEEELARLTALQ
+935 AEADEELARLLALQ
-949 AVNPTVRDS
+949 AVNPSVRDS
-958 ELVALRA
+958 EIDALRK
-965 QREQGLAMLEKAALR
+965 QREEGLAMLEKAALR

>member
-1 MSWNLK
+1 
-7 SGSGR
+7 
-12 PTTLGFFTPPLVFGA
+12 
-27 RSVNI
+27 
-32 VSFFKRETGS
+32 
-42 MAQQYQPGQRWISD
+42 MAQYQPGQRWISD

-64 TVLAQDGRLLTVLYP
+64 TILAEDGRLLTVLYP
-79 ATGETRQYALRNAP
+79 ATGETRQYATRNAP

-98 FSPGDVITHFENWKM
+98 FAPGDEITHFENWKL
-113 TVREVD
+113 TVQEVE

-131 AQNEVVT
+131 AQHQPVT
-138 LPETQ
+138 MPETQ

-149 FRLATDRLFAGQIDQ
+149 FRLASDRLFAGQIDP
-164 LSWFSLRYNTLEHTS
+164 LSWFALRYHSLEHNS
-179 RQLQSSL
+179 RLLQSSL
-186 WGLGGVRA
+186 WGLGGARA

-241 ANRVLILVPENLQH
+241 ASRVLILVPENLQH

-263 RFNLQVALFDA
+263 RFNLDVALFDA
-274 ERFMESDAGNPFEDT
+274 ERFMESDASNPFEDC

-295 LEWLVEDEKAQDAL
+295 LEWLKDDEKAQDAL

-314 DLMVVDE
+314 DLLVVDE

-327 HEDKASREYS
+327 HPEQASAEYS

-342 AEVIAGVLLLTATPE
+342 AEVIPGVLLLTATPE

-371 DPNRF
+371 DPARF
-376 HDLKAFRAESEN
+376 HDLQAFRAESSQ
-388 YRPVAQAVQELLD
+388 YRPVAEAVQELLD
-401 KGKLSPQAQTTIHGF
+401 QDRLSAQARDAIGGF
-416 LGAEGDAL
+416 LGDEGRKLLDAIDT
-424 LAAVNAGDDEAK
+424 GDSEARA
-436 SRLIRELLDRHGTGR
+436 RLVRELLDRHGTGR
-451 VLFRN
+451 LLFRN
-456 TRAAVQGFPERKLHE
+456 TRAAVQGFPERELHP
-471 YPLPCPVEYL
+471 YPLPSPDEYL
-481 ELPVGEHADLYPEVS
+481 ELPLGEHAELYPEVS
-496 FQAHSEVSEEER
+496 YQAQEEVGDEQR
-508 WWRFDPRVDWLID
+508 WWRIDPRVEWLID
-521 TLKMLKRV
+521 TLKMLKKF
-529 KVLVICAHAETAMD
+529 KVLVICAHAETALD

-553 IPATVFHEGMNIL
+553 IPATVFHEGMSIL

-595 NFQFSHHLVLFDLPS
+595 NFQFAHHLVLFDLPA

-629 TIELHVPFLETSP
+629 RIQLHVPYLENSP
-642 QARLFQWYHE
+642 QERLFQWYHQ

-658 NTCPTGNALQH
+658 ATCPTGNALQH
-669 QFGSR
+669 QFGPR
-674 LLPLLESGDD
+674 LLPMLENADD
-684 DEWQKLINEARAE
+684 GQWQQLVDEATAE
-697 RERLESELHTGR
+697 RIRLEGELHSGR
-709 DRLLELNSGGA
+709 DRLLELNSGGV

-725 LVEAILDQDD
+725 LVEAILEQDD
-735 QFSLP
+735 QFTLP
-740 IYMETLFDAFGIDS
+740 IYMEELFNAFGIDS
-754 EDHSENAL
+754 EDHSDNAL
-762 ILKPSEKMLDASFP
+762 ILRPSEKMLDASFP
-776 LGDDEGVTITYDR
+776 LGDDEAVTVTYDR
-789 NQALS
+789 EQALA

-799 FITWEHPM
+799 FLTWEHPM

-835 GTVLLELIYVS
+835 GTVLLELLYVS
-846 EVVAPRSLQLGR
+846 EVVGPRKLQLGR
-858 YLPPAALRC
+858 FLPPAALRC
-867 LLDPNG
+867 LFDANG
-873 NDLSSRVSFNTLN
+873 NDLAPKVGFETLN

-898 KFIQAQRD
+898 KFVQAQRD
-906 LLTPR
+906 VLAKQINDAEAKVMPR
-911 INAGEEKIT
+911 HI
-920 PKHAERVAE
+920 ERVTE
-929 AQRRLA
+929 AKRRLIA
-935 ADTEEELARLTALQ
+935 ELDEELARLIALR
-949 AVNPTVRDS
+949 AVNPSVRDS
-958 ELVALRA
+958 EIDALRE
-965 QREQGLAMLEKAALR
+965 QREQSLAMFDKAALR

>member
-1 MSWNLK
+1 
-7 SGSGR
+7 
-12 PTTLGFFTPPLVFGA
+12 
-27 RSVNI
+27 
-32 VSFFKRETGS
+32 

-64 TVLAQDGRLLTVLYP
+64 TVISQDGRLLTVVYP
-79 ATGETRQYALRNAP
+79 ATGDTRQYALRSAP

-98 FSPGDVITHFENWKM
+98 FAPGDEITHFEGWKL
-113 TVREVD
+113 TVREVET
-119 DVDGLLVYHGLN
+119 VDGLLVYHGLD
-131 AQNEVVT
+131 AQNQAQT

-149 FRLATDRLFAGQIDQ
+149 FRLASDRLFAGQIDP
-164 LSWFSLRYNTLEHTS
+164 LNWFALRYHTLEHQS
-179 RQLQSSL
+179 RVLQSPL
-186 WGLGGVRA
+186 WGLGGARA

-241 ANRVLILVPENLQH
+241 ASRVLILVPENLQH

-263 RFNLQVALFDA
+263 RFNLQVALFDG
-274 ERFMESDAGNPFEDT
+274 ERFAESDASNPFEDT
-289 QLALVA
+289 QLALVS
-295 LEWLVEDEKAQDAL
+295 LEWLVRSEKPQDAA

-314 DLMVVDE
+314 DLLVVDE

-327 HEDKASREYS
+327 HPEKASPEYS

-342 AEVIAGVLLLTATPE
+342 AEVIPGVLLLTATPE

-376 HDLKAFRAESEN
+376 HDLEAFRAESAN
-388 YRPVAQAVQELLD
+388 YRPVAEAVQELLEN
-401 KGKLSPQAQTTIHGF
+401 GRLSPAAQATIGGF
-416 LGAEGDAL
+416 LGAEGEALIGAISDGDIDAS
-424 LAAVNAGDDEAK
+424 G
-436 SRLIRELLDRHGTGR
+436 RLVRELLDRHGTGR

-456 TRAAVQGFPERKLHE
+456 TRAAVQGFPERQLHP
-471 YPLPCPVEYL
+471 YPLANPDPYL
-481 ELPVGEHADLYPEVS
+481 ELPIGERAELYPELS
-496 FQAHSEVSEEER
+496 YQAQPDVDEER
-508 WWRFDPRVDWLID
+508 WWRFDPRVEWLID
-521 TLKMLKRV
+521 TLKMLKKF
-529 KVLVICAHAETAMD
+529 KVLVICAHAETALD

-595 NFQFSHHLVLFDLPS
+595 NFQFSHHLVLFDLPA

-629 TIELHVPFLETSP
+629 VIQLHLPYLENSA
-642 QARLFQWYHE
+642 QERLFQWYHQ

-658 NTCPTGNALQH
+658 NTCPTGSALQH
-669 QFGSR
+669 RFGPR
-674 LLPLLESGDD
+674 LLALLEGGDD
-684 DEWQKLINEARAE
+684 DEWQALLDEARTE
-697 RERLESELHTGR
+697 RERLEGELHSGR

-720 GEGEA
+720 GEGVA
-725 LVEAILDQDD
+725 LVEAIAEQDD
-735 QFSLP
+735 QYSLP
-740 IYMETLFDAFGIDS
+740 IYMEELFDAFGIDS

-762 ILKPSEKMLDASFP
+762 ILRPSEKMLDASFP
-776 LGDDEGVTITYDR
+776 LGDDEAVTVTYDR
-789 NQALS
+789 NQALA

-799 FITWEHPM
+799 FLTWEHPM

-812 DLVLSGSM
+812 DLVLAGSM
-820 GNTAVALIKNKALKP
+820 GNTAVALISNKALKP
-835 GTVLLELIYVS
+835 GTVLLELLFVS
-846 EVVAPRSLQLGR
+846 EVVAPRALQLGR
-858 YLPPAALRC
+858 FLPPLALRC
-867 LLDPNG
+867 LLDGNG
-873 NDLSSRVSFNTLN
+873 NDLAAKVAFETLN

-906 LLTPR
+906 VLGPQ
-911 INAGEEKIT
+911 INAAEAKVA
-920 PKHAERVAE
+920 PRHAERVERARQRLKAE
-929 AQRRLA
+929 L
-935 ADTEEELARLTALQ
+935 DEELARMVALQ
-949 AVNPTVRDS
+949 AVNPSVRDS
-958 ELVALRA
+958 ELDALRK
-965 QREQGLAMLEKAALR
+965 QREEGLACLDKAALR

>member
-1 MSWNLK
+1 
-7 SGSGR
+7 
-12 PTTLGFFTPPLVFGA
+12 
-27 RSVNI
+27 
-32 VSFFKRETGS
+32 
-42 MAQQYQPGQRWISD
+42 MAQYQPGQRWISD

-64 TVLAQDGRLLTVLYP
+64 TILAEEGRLLTVLYP
-79 ATGETRQYALRNAP
+79 ATGETRQYATRNAP

-98 FSPGDVITHFENWKM
+98 FAPGDEITHFEGWKL
-113 TVREVD
+113 TVQEVED
-119 DVDGLLVYHGLN
+119 IDGLLVYHGLN
-131 AQNEVVT
+131 AHHQPVT

-149 FRLATDRLFAGQIDQ
+149 FRLASDRLFAGQIDP
-164 LSWFSLRYNTLEHTS
+164 LSWFALRYHSLEHNS
-179 RQLQSSL
+179 RLLQSSL
-186 WGLGGVRA
+186 WGLGGARA

-241 ANRVLILVPENLQH
+241 ASRVLILVPENLQH

-263 RFNLQVALFDA
+263 RFNLDVALFDA
-274 ERFMESDAGNPFEDT
+274 ERFMESDASNPFEDC

-295 LEWLVEDEKAQDAL
+295 LEWLKDDEKAQDAL

-314 DLMVVDE
+314 DLLVVDE

-327 HEDKASREYS
+327 HPEQASAEYS

-342 AEVIAGVLLLTATPE
+342 AEVIPGVLLLTATPE

-371 DPNRF
+371 DPARF
-376 HDLKAFRAESEN
+376 HDLEAFRAESSQ
-388 YRPVAQAVQELLD
+388 YRPVAEAVQELLD
-401 KGKLSPQAQTTIHGF
+401 QGKLSAQARDAIGGF
-416 LGAEGDAL
+416 LGDEGRELLDAIDG
-424 LAAVNAGDDEAK
+424 GDEQARA
-436 SRLIRELLDRHGTGR
+436 RLVRELLDRHGTGR
-451 VLFRN
+451 LLFRN
-456 TRAAVQGFPERKLHE
+456 TRAAVQGFPERELHP
-471 YPLPCPVEYL
+471 YPLPSPDEYL
-481 ELPVGEHADLYPEVS
+481 ELPVGEHAELYPEVS
-496 FQAHSEVSEEER
+496 YQAQEEVDDEQR
-508 WWRFDPRVDWLID
+508 WWRIDPRVEWLID
-521 TLKMLKRV
+521 TLKMLKKF
-529 KVLVICAHAETAMD
+529 KVLVICAHAETALD

-553 IPATVFHEGMNIL
+553 IPATVFHEGMSIL

-595 NFQFSHHLVLFDLPS
+595 NFQFAHHLALFDLPA

-629 TIELHVPFLETSP
+629 RIQLHVPYLENSP
-642 QARLFQWYHE
+642 QERLFQWYHQ

-658 NTCPTGNALQH
+658 ATCPTGNALQH
-669 QFGSR
+669 QFGPR
-674 LLPLLESGDD
+674 LLPMLENADD
-684 DEWQKLINEARAE
+684 GQWQQLVDEATAE
-697 RERLESELHTGR
+697 RIRLEGELHSGR

-725 LVEAILDQDD
+725 LVESILEQDD
-735 QFSLP
+735 QFTLP
-740 IYMETLFDAFGIDS
+740 IYMEELFNAFGIDS
-754 EDHSENAL
+754 EDHSDNAL
-762 ILKPSEKMLDASFP
+762 ILRPSEKMLDASFP
-776 LGDDEGVTITYDR
+776 LGDDEAVTVTYDR
-789 NQALS
+789 EQALA

-799 FITWEHPM
+799 FLTWEHPM

-835 GTVLLELIYVS
+835 GTVLLELLYVS
-846 EVVAPRSLQLGR
+846 EVVGPRKLQLGR
-858 YLPPAALRC
+858 FLPPAALRC
-867 LLDPNG
+867 LLDANG
-873 NDLSSRVSFNTLN
+873 NDLAPKVGFETLN

-906 LLTPR
+906 VLTKQINDAEAKVMPR
-911 INAGEEKIT
+911 
-920 PKHAERVAE
+920 HVERVSE
-929 AQRRLA
+929 AKRRLIA
-935 ADTEEELARLTALQ
+935 ELDEELARLIALR
-949 AVNPTVRDS
+949 AVNPSVRDS
-958 ELVALRA
+958 EIDALRE
-965 QREQGLAMLEKAALR
+965 QREQSLAMFDKAALR

>member
-1 MSWNLK
+1 
-7 SGSGR
+7 
-12 PTTLGFFTPPLVFGA
+12 
-27 RSVNI
+27 
-32 VSFFKRETGS
+32 

-64 TVLAQDGRLLTVLYP
+64 TILAQDGRLLTVLYP
-79 ATGETRQYALRNAP
+79 ATGDTRQYSLRNAP

-98 FSPGDVITHFENWKM
+98 FSPGDQITHFEGWKL
-113 TVREVD
+113 TVREVED
-119 DVDGLLVYHGLN
+119 IDGLMVYHGLDG
-131 AQNEVVT
+131 QNQPRT

-149 FRLATDRLFAGQIDQ
+149 FRLASDRLFAGQIDP
-164 LSWFSLRYNTLEHTS
+164 LSWFSLRYNTLQHTS
-179 RQLQSSL
+179 KQMQSAL
-186 WGLGGVRA
+186 WGLGGCRA

-210 IAPRVLLADEV
+210 SAPRVLLADEV

-274 ERFMESDAGNPFEDT
+274 ERFIESDASNPFEDA

-295 LEWLVEDEKAQDAL
+295 LEWLVDDEKAQDAL

-327 HEDKASREYS
+327 HEDQASTEYS

-342 AEVIAGVLLLTATPE
+342 AQVIPGVLLLTATPE

-376 HDLKAFRAESEN
+376 HDLAAFRAESEH
-388 YRPVAQAVQELLD
+388 YRPVAEAVQELLD
-401 KGKLSPQAQTTIHGF
+401 EGRLSPKAHATIQGF
-416 LGAEGDAL
+416 LGAEGEAL
-424 LAAVNAGDDEAK
+424 LAAVNDGDTQA
-436 SRLIRELLDRHGTGR
+436 SARLIRELLDRHGTGR

-456 TRAAVQGFPERKLHE
+456 TRAAIQGFPERQLHP
-471 YPLPCPVEYL
+471 YPLATPEQYRD
-481 ELPVGEHADLYPEVS
+481 LPAGEHAELYPEVA
-496 FQAHSEVSEEER
+496 FQAQGEAADDER

-521 TLKMLKRV
+521 TLKMLKRT

-553 IPATVFHEGMNIL
+553 IPASVFHEGMSIL

-595 NFQFSHHLVLFDLPS
+595 NFQFAHHLVMFDLPA

-629 TIELHVPFLETSP
+629 TIQLHIPYLQDSP
-642 QARLFQWYHE
+642 QERLFQWYHE
-652 ALNAFL
+652 GLNAFL

-669 QFGSR
+669 QFGPR
-674 LLPLLESGDD
+674 LLPLLEGGESKAWDALVAD
-684 DEWQKLINEARAE
+684 ARGE
-697 RERLESELHTGR
+697 RERLEAELHTGR

-720 GEGEA
+720 GEGQA
-725 LVEAILDQDD
+725 LVEDILEQDD
-735 QFSLP
+735 QFALP

-789 NQALS
+789 AQALS

-799 FITWEHPM
+799 FLTWEHPM

-835 GTVLLELIYVS
+835 GTVLLELLFVS

-867 LLDPNG
+867 LLDANG
-873 NDLSSRVSFNTLN
+873 NDLASRVAFETLN

-898 KFIQAQRD
+898 KFVQAQRD
-906 LLTPR
+906 VLAKR
-911 INAGEEKIT
+911 ISGGEEKIL
-920 PKHAERVAE
+920 PIHVERVAE

-935 ADTEEELARLTALQ
+935 AEADEELARLVALQ
-949 AVNPTVRDS
+949 AVNPSVRDS
-958 ELVALRA
+958 EIDALRK
-965 QREQGLAMLEKAALR
+965 QREDGLAMLEKAALR

>member
-1 MSWNLK
+1 
-7 SGSGR
+7 
-12 PTTLGFFTPPLVFGA
+12 
-27 RSVNI
+27 
-32 VSFFKRETGS
+32 
-42 MAQQYQPGQRWISD
+42 MAQYQPGQRWISD

-64 TVLAQDGRLLTVLYP
+64 TILAEDGRLLTVLYP
-79 ATGETRQYALRNAP
+79 ATGETRQYATRNAP

-98 FSPGDVITHFENWKM
+98 FAPGDEITHFEGWKL
-113 TVREVD
+113 TVQEVE
-119 DVDGLLVYHGLN
+119 DVDGLLVYHGLD
-131 AQNEVVT
+131 AQHKPVT
-138 LPETQ
+138 MPETQ

-149 FRLATDRLFAGQIDQ
+149 FRLASDRLFAGQIDP
-164 LSWFSLRYNTLEHTS
+164 LAWFALRYHTLEHNS
-179 RQLQSSL
+179 RLLQSSL
-186 WGLGGVRA
+186 WGLGGARA

-241 ANRVLILVPENLQH
+241 ASRVLILVPENLQH

-263 RFNLQVALFDA
+263 RFNLDVALFDA
-274 ERFMESDAGNPFEDT
+274 ERFMESDASNPFEDC

-295 LEWLVEDEKAQDAL
+295 LEWLKDDEKAQDAL

-314 DLMVVDE
+314 DLLVVDE

-327 HEDKASREYS
+327 HPEQASAEYS

-342 AEVIAGVLLLTATPE
+342 AEVIPGVLLLTATPE

-376 HDLKAFRAESEN
+376 HDLQAFRAESSQ
-388 YRPVAQAVQELLD
+388 YRPVAEAVQELLD
-401 KGKLSPQAQTTIHGF
+401 QGKLSAQARDAIGGF
-416 LGAEGDAL
+416 LGDEGRELLDAIDG
-424 LAAVNAGDDEAK
+424 GDEEARA
-436 SRLIRELLDRHGTGR
+436 RLVRELLDRHGTGR
-451 VLFRN
+451 LLFRN
-456 TRAAVQGFPERKLHE
+456 TRAAVQGFPERELHP
-471 YPLPCPVEYL
+471 YPLPSPDEYL
-481 ELPVGEHADLYPEVS
+481 ELPVGEHAELYPEVS
-496 FQAHSEVSEEER
+496 YQAQDDIDEEQR
-508 WWRFDPRVDWLID
+508 WWRIDPRVEWLID
-521 TLKMLKRV
+521 TLKMLKKF
-529 KVLVICAHAETAMD
+529 KVLVICAHAETALD

-553 IPATVFHEGMNIL
+553 IPATVFHEGMSIL

-595 NFQFSHHLVLFDLPS
+595 NFQFAHHLVLFDLPA

-629 TIELHVPFLETSP
+629 RIQLHVPYLENSP
-642 QARLFQWYHE
+642 QERLFQWYHQ

-658 NTCPTGNALQH
+658 ATCPTGNALQH
-669 QFGSR
+669 QFGPR
-674 LLPLLESGDD
+674 LLPLLENGDD
-684 DEWQKLINEARAE
+684 GQWQQLVDEATAE
-697 RERLESELHTGR
+697 RIRLEGELHSGR

-725 LVEAILDQDD
+725 LVEAILEQDD
-735 QFSLP
+735 QFTLP
-740 IYMETLFDAFGIDS
+740 IYMEELFNAFGIDS
-754 EDHSENAL
+754 EDHSDNAL
-762 ILKPSEKMLDASFP
+762 ILRPSEKMLDASFP
-776 LGDDEGVTITYDR
+776 LGDDEAVTITYDR
-789 NQALS
+789 EQALA

-799 FITWEHPM
+799 FLTWEHPM

-835 GTVLLELIYVS
+835 GTVLLELLYVS
-846 EVVAPRSLQLGR
+846 EVVGPRKLQLGR
-858 YLPPAALRC
+858 FLPPAALRC
-867 LLDPNG
+867 LFDANG
-873 NDLSSRVSFNTLN
+873 NDLAAKVGFETLN

-898 KFIQAQRD
+898 KFVQAQRD
-906 LLTPR
+906 VLAKQINDAEAKVMPR
-911 INAGEEKIT
+911 
-920 PKHAERVAE
+920 HVERVSE
-929 AQRRLA
+929 AKRRLIA
-935 ADTEEELARLTALQ
+935 ELDEELARLVALR
-949 AVNPTVRDS
+949 AVNPSVRDS
-958 ELVALRA
+958 EIDALRE
-965 QREQGLAMLEKAALR
+965 QREQSLAMFDKAALR

>member
-1 MSWNLK
+1 M
-7 SGSGR
+7 
-12 PTTLGFFTPPLVFGA
+12 
-27 RSVNI
+27 
-32 VSFFKRETGS
+32 S
-42 MAQQYQPGQRWISD
+42 MAQYQPGQRWISD

-64 TVLAQDGRLLTVLYP
+64 TILALDGRLLTVLYP
-79 ATGETRQYALRNAP
+79 ATGDTRQYAERNAP

-98 FSPGDVITHFENWKM
+98 FAPGDEVTHFEGWKM
-113 TVREVD
+113 TVREVEE
-119 DVDGLLVYHGLN
+119 VDGLLIYSGLN
-131 AQNEVVT
+131 AQNEVCV

-149 FRLATDRLFAGQIDQ
+149 FRLASDRLFAGQIDPM
-164 LSWFSLRYNTLEHTS
+164 SWFGLRYHTLEHRT
-179 RQLQSSL
+179 RLLQSSL
-186 WGLGGVRA
+186 WGLGGARA

-241 ANRVLILVPENLQH
+241 ASRVLILVPENLQH

-263 RFNLQVALFDA
+263 RFNLEVALFDR
-274 ERFMESDAGNPFEDT
+274 ERFVESDASNPFEDS

-295 LEWLVEDEKAQDAL
+295 LEWLKDDERAQDAL
-309 FAAGW
+309 CAAGW
-314 DLMVVDE
+314 DLLVVDE

-327 HEDKASREYS
+327 HPEQASAEYR

-342 AEVIAGVLLLTATPE
+342 AQIIPGVLLLTATPE
-357 QLGQDSHFARLRLL
+357 QLGLDSHFARLRLL
-371 DPNRF
+371 DPDRF
-376 HDLKAFRAESEN
+376 HDLEAFRTESSQ
-388 YRPVAQAVQELLD
+388 YRPVAEAVQELID
-401 KGKLSPQAQTTIHGF
+401 HGRLSPSARDAIHGF
-416 LGAEGDAL
+416 LGAAGDEL
-424 LAAVNAGDDEAK
+424 LASVEGGDEDARA
-436 SRLIRELLDRHGTGR
+436 RLVRELLDRHGTGR

-456 TRAAVQGFPERKLHE
+456 TRAAVQGFPERQLHA
-471 YPLPCPVEYL
+471 YPLPSPAEYM
-481 ELPVGEHADLYPEVS
+481 ELPVGEQADLYPEVS
-496 FQAHSEVSEEER
+496 FQGQVDDSDENTR
-508 WWRFDPRVDWLID
+508 WWRFDPRVEWLID
-521 TLKMLKRV
+521 TLKMLKQF
-529 KVLVICAHAETAMD
+529 KVLVICAHAETALD
-543 LEDALRVRSG
+543 LEDALRLRSG
-553 IPATVFHEGMNIL
+553 IPATVFHEGMSIL

-595 NFQFSHHLVLFDLPS
+595 NFQFAHHLVLFDLPA
-610 HPDLLE
+610 HPDQLE

-629 TIELHVPFLETSP
+629 TIQIHVPHLETSA
-642 QARLFQWYHE
+642 QERLFQWYHQ

-669 QFGSR
+669 RFGPR
-674 LLPLLESGDD
+674 LLELLDGGDD
-684 DEWQKLINEARAE
+684 QQFEALLAE
-697 RERLESELHTGR
+697 GKAAREALEAELHSGR

-725 LVEAILDQDD
+725 LVAAIEEQDD
-735 QFSLP
+735 EFALP
-740 IYMETLFDAFGIDS
+740 IYMERLFDTYGIDS

-776 LGDDEGVTITYDR
+776 LGSDEGVTITYDR
-789 NQALS
+789 AQALA

-799 FITWEHPM
+799 FLTWEHPM

-812 DLVLSGSM
+812 DLVLSGSL
-820 GNTAVALIKNKALKP
+820 GNTSVALIKNKALKP
-835 GTVLLELIYVS
+835 GTVLLEMLFVS
-846 EVVAPRSLQLGR
+846 EAVAPRKLQLGR
-858 YLPPAALRC
+858 FLPPVALRC
-867 LLDPNG
+867 LLDANG
-873 NDLSSRVSFNTLN
+873 NDLAARVSFETLS

-898 KFIQAQRD
+898 KFVQAQRD
-906 LLTPR
+906 VLAKQFAVAESKIAPR
-911 INAGEEKIT
+911 
-920 PKHAERVAE
+920 HAERVEKAR
-929 AQRRLA
+929 QQLLA
-935 ADTEEELARLTALQ
+935 SLDEELARLTALKQ
-949 AVNPTVRDS
+949 VNPSVRDS
-958 ELVALRA
+958 ELEALRQ
-965 QREQGLAMLEKAALR
+965 QRDESLAMLDKASLR

>member
-1 MSWNLK
+1 
-7 SGSGR
+7 
-12 PTTLGFFTPPLVFGA
+12 
-27 RSVNI
+27 
-32 VSFFKRETGS
+32 

-64 TVLAQDGRLLTVLYP
+64 TILAQDGRLLTVLYP
-79 ATGETRQYALRNAP
+79 ATGDTRQYSLRNAP

-98 FSPGDVITHFENWKM
+98 FSPGDQITHFEGWKL
-113 TVREVD
+113 TVREVED
-119 DVDGLLVYHGLN
+119 IDGLMVYHGLDG
-131 AQNEVVT
+131 QNQPRT

-149 FRLATDRLFAGQIDQ
+149 FRLASDRLFAGQIDP
-164 LSWFSLRYNTLEHTS
+164 LSWFSLRYNTLQHTS
-179 RQLQSSL
+179 KQVQSAL
-186 WGLGGVRA
+186 WGLGGCRA

-210 IAPRVLLADEV
+210 SAPRVLLADEV

-235 QLLSGR
+235 QLLTGR
-241 ANRVLILVPENLQH
+241 ASRVLILVPENLQH

-274 ERFMESDAGNPFEDT
+274 ERFIESDASNPFEDA

-295 LEWLVEDEKAQDAL
+295 LEWLVDDEKAQDAL

-327 HEDKASREYS
+327 HEDQVSVEYG

-342 AEVIAGVLLLTATPE
+342 AQVIPGVLLLTATPE

-376 HDLKAFRAESEN
+376 HDLAAFRAESEH
-388 YRPVAQAVQELLD
+388 YRPVAEAVQELLD
-401 KGKLSPQAQTTIHGF
+401 EGRLSPKAHATIQGF
-416 LGAEGDAL
+416 LGAEGEAL
-424 LAAVNAGDDEAK
+424 LAAVSDGDSEA
-436 SRLIRELLDRHGTGR
+436 SARLIRELLDRHGTGR

-456 TRAAVQGFPERKLHE
+456 TRAAIQGFPERELHA
-471 YPLPCPVEYL
+471 YPLATPEQYRD
-481 ELPVGEHADLYPEVS
+481 LPPGEHAELYPEVA
-496 FQAHSEVSEEER
+496 FQAQGDVSDDER

-521 TLKMLKRV
+521 TLKMLKRT

-553 IPATVFHEGMNIL
+553 IPASVFHEGMSIL

-595 NFQFSHHLVLFDLPS
+595 NFQFAHHLVMFDLPA

-629 TIELHVPFLETSP
+629 TIQLHIPYLQDGP
-642 QARLFQWYHE
+642 QERLFQWYHQG
-652 ALNAFL
+652 LNAFL

-669 QFGSR
+669 QFGPR
-674 LLPLLESGDD
+674 LLPMLEGG
-684 DEWQKLINEARAE
+684 EAKAWDALVAQARGE
-697 RERLESELHTGR
+697 RERLEAELHSGR

-720 GEGEA
+720 GEGQA
-725 LVEAILDQDD
+725 LVEDILEQDD
-735 QFSLP
+735 QFALP

-789 NQALS
+789 AQALS

-799 FITWEHPM
+799 FLTWEHPM

-835 GTVLLELIYVS
+835 GTVLLELLFVS

-867 LLDPNG
+867 LLDTNG
-873 NDLSSRVSFNTLN
+873 NDLASRVAFETLN

-898 KFIQAQRD
+898 KFVQAQRD
-906 LLTPR
+906 VLAKR
-911 INAGEEKIT
+911 ISGGEAKIMPT
-920 PKHAERVAE
+920 HVERVAE

-935 ADTEEELARLTALQ
+935 AEADEELARLTALK
-949 AVNPTVRDS
+949 AVNPSVRDS
-958 ELVALRA
+958 EIEALRK
-965 QREQGLAMLEKAALR
+965 QREDGLAMLDKAALR

>member
-1 MSWNLK
+1 
-7 SGSGR
+7 
-12 PTTLGFFTPPLVFGA
+12 
-27 RSVNI
+27 
-32 VSFFKRETGS
+32 
-42 MAQQYQPGQRWISD
+42 MAQYEPGQRWISD

-64 TVLAQDGRLLTVLYP
+64 TILMQEGRMLTVLYP
-79 ATGETRQYALRNAP
+79 ATGETRQYAANNAP

-98 FSPGDVITHFENWKM
+98 FSPGDEITHFEGWKL
-113 TVREVD
+113 TVQEVD
-119 DVDGLLVYHGLN
+119 DVDGLLVYHGLDG
-131 AQNEVVT
+131 QSQSVT

-149 FRLATDRLFAGQIDQ
+149 FRLASDRLFAGQIDP
-164 LSWFSLRYNTLEHTS
+164 LPWFALRYRTLEFTS
-179 RQLQSSL
+179 KQLQSSL

-241 ANRVLILVPENLQH
+241 ASRVLILVPENLQH

-263 RFNLQVALFDA
+263 RFNLDVALFDA
-274 ERFMESDAGNPFEDT
+274 ERFIESDASNPFEDC

-295 LEWLVEDEKAQDAL
+295 LEWLCEDERAQDAL
-309 FAAGW
+309 FAADW
-314 DLMVVDE
+314 DLLVVDE

-327 HEDKASREYS
+327 HPEHASEEYS

-342 AEVIAGVLLLTATPE
+342 AQVIPGVLLLTATPE

-376 HDLKAFRAESEN
+376 HDLEAFRAESAN
-388 YRPVAQAVQELLD
+388 YKPVAEAVQELLD
-401 KGKLSPQAQTTIHGF
+401 QGRLSPAAHKTIHDF
-416 LGAEGDAL
+416 LGAEGEAL
-424 LAAVNAGDDEAK
+424 LGAVNDGDSEAAA
-436 SRLIRELLDRHGTGR
+436 RLVRELLDRHGTGR
-451 VLFRN
+451 LLFRN
-456 TRAAVQGFPERKLHE
+456 TRAAVQGFPERELHA
-471 YPLPCPVEYL
+471 YPLPSPDLYM
-481 ELPVGEHADLYPEVS
+481 ELPIGEHPDLYPEVS
-496 FQAHSEVSEEER
+496 YQAQSDLDEDQR
-508 WWRFDPRVDWLID
+508 WWRFDPRVEWLID

-543 LEDALRVRSG
+543 LEDALRVRKG
-553 IPATVFHEGMNIL
+553 IAATVFHEGMNIL

-595 NFQFSHHLVLFDLPS
+595 NFQFAHHLVLFDLPA

-629 TIELHVPFLETSP
+629 RIQVHVPYLENSP
-642 QARLFQWYHE
+642 QERLYQWYHQ

-658 NTCPTGNALQH
+658 ATCPTGNALQH
-669 QFGSR
+669 RFGTR

-684 DEWQKLINEARAE
+684 DEWQSLVDEARAE
-697 RERLESELHTGR
+697 RERLEGELHAGR

-725 LVEAILDQDD
+725 LVEAILEQDD
-735 QFSLP
+735 QFALP
-740 IYMETLFDAFGIDS
+740 IYMEQLFDAFGIDS
-754 EDHSENAL
+754 EDHSDNAL
-762 ILKPSEKMLDASFP
+762 ILRPSEKMLDASFP

-789 NQALS
+789 ELALA

-799 FITWEHPM
+799 FLTWEHPM
-807 VQGGM
+807 VQGAM
-812 DLVLSGSM
+812 DLVRSGSM
-820 GNTAVALIKNKALKP
+820 GNTGVALIKNKALKP
-835 GTVLLELIYVS
+835 GTVLLELLYVS
-846 EVVAPRSLQLGR
+846 EVVAPRALQLGR

-867 LLDPNG
+867 LLDGNG
-873 NDLSSRVSFNTLN
+873 NDLAHKVAFETLN

-898 KFIQAQRD
+898 KFVQAQRD
-906 LLTPR
+906 SLNPL
-911 INAGEEKIT
+911 INTGEDKVAT
-920 PKHAERVAE
+920 RHLERVAQ
-929 AQRRLA
+929 AKRRLA

-949 AVNPTVRDS
+949 AVNPSVRDS
-958 ELVALRA
+958 ELDALRR
-965 QREQGLAMLEKAALR
+965 QREQGLALLDKAALR

>member
-1 MSWNLK
+1 
-7 SGSGR
+7 
-12 PTTLGFFTPPLVFGA
+12 
-27 RSVNI
+27 
-32 VSFFKRETGS
+32 
-42 MAQQYQPGQRWISD
+42 MAQYQPGQRWISD

-64 TVLAQDGRLLTVLYP
+64 TILAEDGRLLTVLYP
-79 ATGETRQYALRNAP
+79 ATGETRQYATRNAP

-98 FSPGDVITHFENWKM
+98 FAPGDEITHFEGWKL
-113 TVREVD
+113 TVQEVE
-119 DVDGLLVYHGLN
+119 DVDGLLVYHGLD
-131 AQNEVVT
+131 AQHQPVT
-138 LPETQ
+138 MPETQ

-149 FRLATDRLFAGQIDQ
+149 FRLASDRLFAGQIDP
-164 LSWFSLRYNTLEHTS
+164 LAWFALRYHSLEHNS
-179 RQLQSSL
+179 RLLQSSL
-186 WGLGGVRA
+186 WGLGGARA

-241 ANRVLILVPENLQH
+241 ASRVLILVPENLQH

-263 RFNLQVALFDA
+263 RFNLDVALFDA
-274 ERFMESDAGNPFEDT
+274 ERFMESDASNPFEDC

-295 LEWLVEDEKAQDAL
+295 LEWLKEDEKAQDAL

-314 DLMVVDE
+314 DLLVVDE

-327 HEDKASREYS
+327 HPEQASAEYS

-342 AEVIAGVLLLTATPE
+342 AEVIPGVLLLTATPE

-371 DPNRF
+371 DPARF
-376 HDLKAFRAESEN
+376 HDLEAFRAESSQ
-388 YRPVAQAVQELLD
+388 YRPVAEAVQELLD
-401 KGKLSPQAQTTIHGF
+401 QGRLSAQARDAIGGF
-416 LGAEGDAL
+416 LGDEGRELLDAIDG
-424 LAAVNAGDDEAK
+424 GDEQARA
-436 SRLIRELLDRHGTGR
+436 RLVRELLDRHGTGR
-451 VLFRN
+451 LLFRN
-456 TRAAVQGFPERKLHE
+456 TRAAVQGFPERELHP
-471 YPLPCPVEYL
+471 YPLPSPDEYL
-481 ELPVGEHADLYPEVS
+481 ELPIGEHAELYPEVS
-496 FQAHSEVSEEER
+496 YQAQDDVDEEQR
-508 WWRFDPRVDWLID
+508 WWRIDPRVEWLID
-521 TLKMLKRV
+521 TLKMLKKF
-529 KVLVICAHAETAMD
+529 KVLVICAHAETALD

-553 IPATVFHEGMNIL
+553 IPATVFHEGMSIL

-595 NFQFSHHLVLFDLPS
+595 NFQFAHHLVLFDLPA

-629 TIELHVPFLETSP
+629 RIQLHVPYLENSP
-642 QARLFQWYHE
+642 QERLFQWYHQ

-658 NTCPTGNALQH
+658 ATCPTGNALQH
-669 QFGSR
+669 QFGPR
-674 LLPLLESGDD
+674 LLPLLENGDD
-684 DEWQKLINEARAE
+684 GQWQQLLDEATAE
-697 RERLESELHTGR
+697 RIRLEGELHSGR

-725 LVEAILDQDD
+725 LASAILEQDD
-735 QFSLP
+735 QFTLP
-740 IYMETLFDAFGIDS
+740 IYMEELFNAFGIDS
-754 EDHSENAL
+754 EDHSDNAL
-762 ILKPSEKMLDASFP
+762 ILRPSEKMLDASFP
-776 LGDDEGVTITYDR
+776 LGDDEAVTITYDR
-789 NQALS
+789 EQALV

-799 FITWEHPM
+799 FLTWEHPM

-835 GTVLLELIYVS
+835 GTVLLELLYVS
-846 EVVAPRSLQLGR
+846 EVVGPRKLQLGR
-858 YLPPAALRC
+858 FLPPAALRC
-867 LLDPNG
+867 LLDANG
-873 NDLSSRVSFNTLN
+873 NDLAPKVGFETLN

-898 KFIQAQRD
+898 KFVQAQRD
-906 LLTPR
+906 VLAKQINDAEAKVMPR
-911 INAGEEKIT
+911 
-920 PKHAERVAE
+920 HVERVSE
-929 AQRRLA
+929 AKRRLIA
-935 ADTEEELARLTALQ
+935 ELDEELARLVALQ
-949 AVNPTVRDS
+949 AVNPRVRDS
-958 ELVALRA
+958 EINALRE
-965 QREQGLAMLEKAALR
+965 QREQSLAMFDKAALR

>member
-1 MSWNLK
+1 
-7 SGSGR
+7 
-12 PTTLGFFTPPLVFGA
+12 
-27 RSVNI
+27 
-32 VSFFKRETGS
+32 

-64 TVLAQDGRLLTVLYP
+64 TILAQDGRLLTVLYP
-79 ATGETRQYALRNAP
+79 ATGDTRQYSLRNAP

-98 FSPGDVITHFENWKM
+98 FSPGDQITHFEGWKL
-113 TVREVD
+113 TVREVED
-119 DVDGLLVYHGLN
+119 ADGLLVYHGLDGHN
-131 AQNEVVT
+131 QARV

-149 FRLATDRLFAGQIDQ
+149 FRLASDRLFAGQIDP
-164 LSWFSLRYNTLEHTS
+164 LSWFSLRYNTLQHTS
-179 RQLQSSL
+179 KQMLSTL
-186 WGLGGVRA
+186 WGLGGCRA

-235 QLLSGR
+235 QLLNGR
-241 ANRVLILVPENLQH
+241 ASRVLILVPENLQH

-274 ERFMESDAGNPFEDT
+274 ERFIESDASNPFEDA

-295 LEWLVEDEKAQDAL
+295 LEWLVDDEKAQDAL

-327 HEDKASREYS
+327 HEEQASPEYT

-342 AEVIAGVLLLTATPE
+342 AQVIPGVLLLTATPE

-376 HDLKAFRAESEN
+376 HDLAAFRAESEH
-388 YRPVAQAVQELLD
+388 YRPVAEAVQELLD
-401 KGKLSPQAQTTIHGF
+401 EGRLSPKAHATIAGF
-416 LGAEGDAL
+416 LGAEGEAL
-424 LAAVNAGDDEAK
+424 LGAISDGDSQA
-436 SRLIRELLDRHGTGR
+436 SARLIRELLDRHGTGR

-456 TRAAVQGFPERKLHE
+456 TRAAIQGFPERQLHP
-471 YPLPCPVEYL
+471 YPLPNPQQYVD
-481 ELPVGEHADLYPEVS
+481 LPSGERAELYPEVA
-496 FQAHSEVSEEER
+496 FQAQGEAGDDER

-521 TLKMLKRV
+521 TLKMLKRT

-553 IPATVFHEGMNIL
+553 IPATVFHEGMSIL

-595 NFQFSHHLVLFDLPS
+595 NFQFAHHLVMFDLPA

-629 TIELHVPFLETSP
+629 TIELHIPYLQDSP
-642 QARLFQWYHE
+642 QERLFQWYHLG
-652 ALNAFL
+652 LNAFL

-669 QFGSR
+669 QFGPR
-674 LLPLLESGDD
+674 LLALLEGGDAKAW
-684 DEWQKLINEARAE
+684 ETLVGEARTE
-697 RERLESELHTGR
+697 RERLEAELHTGR

-720 GEGEA
+720 GEGQA
-725 LVEAILDQDD
+725 LVEDILEQDD
-735 QFSLP
+735 QFALP

-799 FITWEHPM
+799 FLTWEHPM

-835 GTVLLELIYVS
+835 GTVLLELLYVS

-867 LLDPNG
+867 LLDANG
-873 NDLSSRVSFNTLN
+873 NDLAPRVAFETLN

-891 VPRASAN
+891 VPKASAN
-898 KFIQAQRD
+898 KFVQAQRD
-906 LLTPR
+906 VLAKR
-911 INAGEEKIT
+911 IADGEAKVMPT
-920 PKHAERVAE
+920 HVERVAE

-935 ADTEEELARLTALQ
+935 AQADEELARLTALK
-949 AVNPTVRDS
+949 AVNPSVRDS
-958 ELVALRA
+958 EIDALRK
-965 QREQGLAMLEKAALR
+965 QREDGLAMLDKAALR

>member
-1 MSWNLK
+1 
-7 SGSGR
+7 
-12 PTTLGFFTPPLVFGA
+12 
-27 RSVNI
+27 
-32 VSFFKRETGS
+32 

-64 TVLAQDGRLLTVLYP
+64 TILAQDGRLLTVLYP
-79 ATGETRQYALRNAP
+79 ATGDTRQYSLRNAP

-98 FSPGDVITHFENWKM
+98 FSPGDQITHFEGWKL

-119 DVDGLLVYHGLN
+119 DIDGLMVYHGLDG
-131 AQNEVVT
+131 QNQPRT

-149 FRLATDRLFAGQIDQ
+149 FRLASDRLFAGQIDP
-164 LSWFSLRYNTLEHTS
+164 LSWFSLRYNTLQHTS
-179 RQLQSSL
+179 KQMQSAL
-186 WGLGGVRA
+186 WGLGGCRA

-210 IAPRVLLADEV
+210 SAPRVLLADEV

-241 ANRVLILVPENLQH
+241 ASRVLILVPENLQH

-274 ERFMESDAGNPFEDT
+274 ERFIESDASNPFEDA

-295 LEWLVEDEKAQDAL
+295 LEWLVDDEKAQDAL

-314 DLMVVDE
+314 DMMVVDE

-327 HEDKASREYS
+327 HEDQVSAEYG

-342 AEVIAGVLLLTATPE
+342 AQVIPGVLLLTATPE

-376 HDLKAFRAESEN
+376 HDLAAFRAESEH
-388 YRPVAQAVQELLD
+388 YRPVAEAVQELLD
-401 KGKLSPQAQTTIHGF
+401 EGRLSPKAHATIQGF
-416 LGAEGDAL
+416 LGAEGEAL
-424 LAAVNAGDDEAK
+424 LAAVNDGDTQA
-436 SRLIRELLDRHGTGR
+436 SARLIRELLDRHGTGR

-456 TRAAVQGFPERKLHE
+456 TRAAIQGFPERQLHP
-471 YPLPCPVEYL
+471 YPLATPEQYRD
-481 ELPVGEHADLYPEVS
+481 LPAGEHAELYPEVA
-496 FQAHSEVSEEER
+496 FQAQGDVADDER

-521 TLKMLKRV
+521 TLKMLKRT

-553 IPATVFHEGMNIL
+553 IPASVFHEGMNIL

-595 NFQFSHHLVLFDLPS
+595 NFQFAHHLVMFDLPA

-629 TIELHVPFLETSP
+629 TIQLHIPYLLGSP
-642 QARLFQWYHE
+642 QERLFQWYHE
-652 ALNAFL
+652 GLNAFL

-669 QFGSR
+669 QFGPR
-674 LLPLLESGDD
+674 LLSLLEGGESKAWDSLVDD
-684 DEWQKLINEARAE
+684 ARSE
-697 RERLESELHTGR
+697 RERLEAELHTGR

-720 GEGEA
+720 GEGQA
-725 LVEAILDQDD
+725 LVEAILEQDD
-735 QFSLP
+735 QFALP

-789 NQALS
+789 AQALS

-799 FITWEHPM
+799 FLTWEHPM

-835 GTVLLELIYVS
+835 GTVLLELLFVS

-867 LLDPNG
+867 LLDANG
-873 NDLSSRVSFNTLN
+873 NDLASRVAFETLN
-886 DQLES
+886 EQLES

-898 KFIQAQRD
+898 KFVQAQRD
-906 LLTPR
+906 VLAKR
-911 INAGEEKIT
+911 ISGGEEKIMPT
-920 PKHAERVAE
+920 HVERVAE

-935 ADTEEELARLTALQ
+935 AEADEELARLVALQ
-949 AVNPTVRDS
+949 AVNPSVRDS
-958 ELVALRA
+958 EIDALRK
-965 QREQGLAMLEKAALR
+965 QREDGLAMLDKAALR

>member
-1 MSWNLK
+1 
-7 SGSGR
+7 
-12 PTTLGFFTPPLVFGA
+12 
-27 RSVNI
+27 
-32 VSFFKRETGS
+32 
-42 MAQQYQPGQRWISD
+42 MAQYQPGQRWISD

-64 TVLAQDGRLLTVLYP
+64 TILAEDGRLLTVLYP
-79 ATGETRQYALRNAP
+79 ATGETRQYATRNAP

-98 FSPGDVITHFENWKM
+98 FAPGDEITHFEGWKL
-113 TVREVD
+113 TVQEVE
-119 DVDGLLVYHGLN
+119 DVDGLLVYHGLD
-131 AQNEVVT
+131 AQHKPVT
-138 LPETQ
+138 MPETQ

-149 FRLATDRLFAGQIDQ
+149 FRLASDRLFAGQIDP
-164 LSWFSLRYNTLEHTS
+164 LAWFALRYHSLEHNS
-179 RQLQSSL
+179 RLLQSSL
-186 WGLGGVRA
+186 WGLGGARA

-241 ANRVLILVPENLQH
+241 ASRVLILVPENLQH

-263 RFNLQVALFDA
+263 RFNLDVALFDA
-274 ERFMESDAGNPFEDT
+274 ERFMESDASNPFEDC

-295 LEWLVEDEKAQDAL
+295 LEWLKDDEKAQDAL

-314 DLMVVDE
+314 DLLVVDE

-327 HEDKASREYS
+327 HPEQASPEYS

-342 AEVIAGVLLLTATPE
+342 AEVIPGVLLLTATPE

-376 HDLKAFRAESEN
+376 HDLQAFRAESSQ
-388 YRPVAQAVQELLD
+388 YRPVAEAVQELLD
-401 KGKLSPQAQTTIHGF
+401 QGKLSAQARDAIGGF
-416 LGAEGDAL
+416 LGDEGRELLDA
-424 LAAVNAGDDEAK
+424 VDSGDDDARA
-436 SRLIRELLDRHGTGR
+436 RLVRELLDRHGTGR
-451 VLFRN
+451 LLFRN
-456 TRAAVQGFPERKLHE
+456 TRAAVQGFPERELHP
-471 YPLPCPVEYL
+471 YPLPSPDEYL
-481 ELPVGEHADLYPEVS
+481 ELPVGEHAELYPEVS
-496 FQAHSEVSEEER
+496 YQAQEEIDDEQR
-508 WWRFDPRVDWLID
+508 WWRIDPRVEWLID
-521 TLKMLKRV
+521 TLKMLKKF
-529 KVLVICAHAETAMD
+529 KVLVICAHAETALD

-553 IPATVFHEGMNIL
+553 IPATVFHEGMSIL

-595 NFQFSHHLVLFDLPS
+595 NFQFAHHLVLFDLPA

-629 TIELHVPFLETSP
+629 RIQLHVPYLENSP
-642 QARLFQWYHE
+642 QERLFQWYHQ

-658 NTCPTGNALQH
+658 ATCPTGNALQH
-669 QFGSR
+669 QFGPR

-684 DEWQKLINEARAE
+684 GQWQQLVDEATAE
-697 RERLESELHTGR
+697 RIRLEGELHSGR

-725 LVEAILDQDD
+725 LVEAILEQDD
-735 QFSLP
+735 QFTLP
-740 IYMETLFDAFGIDS
+740 IYMEELFNAFGIDS
-754 EDHSENAL
+754 EDHSDNAL
-762 ILKPSEKMLDASFP
+762 ILRPSEKMLDASFP
-776 LGDDEGVTITYDR
+776 LGDDEAVTVTYDR
-789 NQALS
+789 EQALA

-799 FITWEHPM
+799 FVTWEHPM

-835 GTVLLELIYVS
+835 GTVLLELLYVS
-846 EVVAPRSLQLGR
+846 EVVGPRKLQLGR
-858 YLPPAALRC
+858 FLPPAALRC
-867 LLDPNG
+867 LLDANG
-873 NDLSSRVSFNTLN
+873 NDLAPKVGFETLN

-898 KFIQAQRD
+898 KFVQAQRD
-906 LLTPR
+906 VLAKQINDAEAKVMPR
-911 INAGEEKIT
+911 
-920 PKHAERVAE
+920 HVERVAE
-929 AQRRLA
+929 AKRRLIA
-935 ADTEEELARLTALQ
+935 ELDEELARLIALR
-949 AVNPTVRDS
+949 AVNPSVRDS
-958 ELVALRA
+958 EIEALRE
-965 QREQGLAMLEKAALR
+965 QREQSLAMFDKAALR

>member
-1 MSWNLK
+1 
-7 SGSGR
+7 
-12 PTTLGFFTPPLVFGA
+12 
-27 RSVNI
+27 
-32 VSFFKRETGS
+32 

-64 TVLAQDGRLLTVLYP
+64 TILAEDGRLLTVLYP
-79 ATGETRQYALRNAP
+79 ATGETRQYSLRNAP

-98 FSPGDVITHFENWKM
+98 FSPGDQIIHFEGWKL
-113 TVREVD
+113 TVREVE
-119 DVDGLLVYHGLN
+119 VIDGLLIYHGID
-131 AQNEVVT
+131 AQNQAHV

-149 FRLATDRLFAGQIDQ
+149 FRLASDRLFAGQIDP
-164 LSWFSLRYNTLEHTS
+164 LSWFSLRYNTLQHTS
-179 RQLQSSL
+179 KQMLSSL

-274 ERFMESDAGNPFEDT
+274 ERFIESDATNPFEDA

-295 LEWLVEDEKAQDAL
+295 LEWLVDDEKAQDAL

-327 HEDKASREYS
+327 HEEQASAEYA

-342 AEVIAGVLLLTATPE
+342 AEVVPAVLLLTATPE

-376 HDLKAFRAESEN
+376 HDLAAFRAESEN
-388 YRPVAQAVQELLD
+388 YRPVAEAVQELLD
-401 KGKLSPQAQTTIHGF
+401 EGRLSPKAHATIQGF
-416 LGAEGDAL
+416 LGAEGEAL
-424 LAAVNAGDDEAK
+424 LAAVTDGDSQA
-436 SRLIRELLDRHGTGR
+436 SARLIRELLDRHGTGR

-456 TRAAVQGFPERKLHE
+456 TRAAIQGFPERQLHP
-471 YPLPCPVEYL
+471 YPLANPEPYAA
-481 ELPVGEHADLYPEVS
+481 LPSGERAELYPEVA
-496 FQAHSEVSEEER
+496 FQAQGEPGDDER

-521 TLKMLKRV
+521 TLKMLKRT

-553 IPATVFHEGMNIL
+553 IPATVFHEGMSIL

-595 NFQFSHHLVLFDLPS
+595 NFQFAHHLVMFDLPA

-629 TIELHVPFLETSP
+629 TIELHIPYLQDSP
-642 QARLFQWYHE
+642 QERLFQWYHE
-652 ALNAFL
+652 GLNAFL

-669 QFGSR
+669 QFGPR
-674 LLPLLESGDD
+674 LLAQLAGGDD
-684 DEWQKLINEARAE
+684 KGWAKLVGEARAE
-697 RERLESELHTGR
+697 RERLEAELHTGR

-720 GEGEA
+720 GEGQA
-725 LVEAILDQDD
+725 LVEAILEQDD
-735 QFSLP
+735 QFALP

-762 ILKPSEKMLDASFP
+762 VLKPSEKMLDASFP

-789 NQALS
+789 AQALS

-799 FITWEHPM
+799 FLTWEHPM

-835 GTVLLELIYVS
+835 GTVLLELLYVS
-846 EVVAPRSLQLGR
+846 EVVAPRSLQMGR

-867 LLDPNG
+867 LLDANG
-873 NDLSSRVSFNTLN
+873 NDLAPRVAFETLN

-891 VPRASAN
+891 VPKASAN
-898 KFIQAQRD
+898 KFVQAQRD
-906 LLTPR
+906 VLAKR
-911 INAGEEKIT
+911 ISAGEAKVIPVHE
-920 PKHAERVAE
+920 ERVAQ
-929 AQRRLA
+929 AQQRLA
-935 ADTEEELARLTALQ
+935 AEADEELARLTALK
-949 AVNPTVRDS
+949 AVNPSVRDS
-958 ELVALRA
+958 EIDALRQ
-965 QREQGLAMLEKAALR
+965 QREDGMAALNKAALR

>member
-1 MSWNLK
+1 
-7 SGSGR
+7 
-12 PTTLGFFTPPLVFGA
+12 
-27 RSVNI
+27 
-32 VSFFKRETGS
+32 
-42 MAQQYQPGQRWISD
+42 
-56 SEAELGLG
+56 
-64 TVLAQDGRLLTVLYP
+64 
-79 ATGETRQYALRNAP
+79 
-93 LTRVR
+93 
-98 FSPGDVITHFENWKM
+98 
-113 TVREVD
+113 
-119 DVDGLLVYHGLN
+119 
-131 AQNEVVT
+131 
-138 LPETQ
+138 
-143 LSNFIQ
+143 
-149 FRLATDRLFAGQIDQ
+149 
-164 LSWFSLRYNTLEHTS
+164 
-179 RQLQSSL
+179 
-186 WGLGGVRA
+186 
-194 QPIAHQL
+194 
-201 HIAREVADR
+201 
-210 IAPRVLLADEV
+210 
-221 GLGKTIEAGLVIHR
+221 
-235 QLLSGR
+235 
-241 ANRVLILVPENLQH
+241 
-255 QWLVEMRR
+255 LVEMRR
-263 RFNLQVALFDA
+263 RFNLEVALFDA
-274 ERFMESDAGNPFEDT
+274 ERFIESDASNPFEDA

-295 LEWLVEDEKAQDAL
+295 LEWLIEDEKAQDAL

-314 DLMVVDE
+314 NLMVVDE

-327 HEDKASREYS
+327 HEEHASREYA

-342 AEVIAGVLLLTATPE
+342 AQVIDGVLLLTATPE

-371 DPNRF
+371 DPDRF
-376 HDLKAFRAESEN
+376 HDLATFRAESEH
-388 YRPVAQAVQELLD
+388 YRPVAEAVQELLD
-401 KGKLSPQAQTTIHGF
+401 QGRLSGKAHDTIQGF
-416 LGAEGDAL
+416 LGAEGEAL
-424 LAAVNAGDDEAK
+424 LTAVNDGDSQA
-436 SRLIRELLDRHGTGR
+436 SARLIRELLDRHGTGR

-456 TRAAVQGFPERKLHE
+456 TRAAIQGFPERQLHA
-471 YPLPCPVEYL
+471 YPLANPPAYAALDPSERA
-481 ELPVGEHADLYPEVS
+481 EFYPEVA
-496 FQAHSEVSEEER
+496 FQAQAESAEEER

-521 TLKMLKRV
+521 TLKMLKRT

-595 NFQFSHHLVLFDLPS
+595 NFQFAHHLVMFDLPA

-629 TIELHVPFLETSP
+629 TIELHVPYLQDSP
-642 QARLFQWYHE
+642 QERLYQWYQE

-658 NTCPTGNALQH
+658 ATCPTGTALQH
-669 QFGSR
+669 QFGPR
-674 LLPLLESGDD
+674 LLAQLGGGDSQAWD
-684 DEWQKLINEARAE
+684 ALVVEARAE
-697 RERLESELHTGR
+697 RERLEADLHSGR

-725 LVEAILDQDD
+725 LVEAILEQDD
-735 QFSLP
+735 QFALP

-789 NQALS
+789 AQALS

-835 GTVLLELIYVS
+835 GTVLLELLYVS
-846 EVVAPRSLQLGR
+846 EVVAPRHLQLGR

-867 LLDPNG
+867 LLDANG
-873 NDLSSRVSFNTLN
+873 NDLAARVAFETLN
-886 DQLES
+886 EQLES

-898 KFIQAQRD
+898 KFVQAQRD
-906 LLTPR
+906 VLSKR
-911 INAGEEKIT
+911 IAAGEEKIM
-920 PKHAERVAE
+920 PAHIERVAQ

-935 ADTEEELARLTALQ
+935 AEADEELARMTALK
-949 AVNPTVRDS
+949 AVNPSVRDT
-958 ELVALRA
+958 ELDALRKL
-965 QREQGLAMLEKAALR
+965 RKDGVAMLEKAALR
-980 LEAIRVLVAG
+980 LEAIRILVAG

>member
-1 MSWNLK
+1 M
-7 SGSGR
+7 
-12 PTTLGFFTPPLVFGA
+12 
-27 RSVNI
+27 
-32 VSFFKRETGS
+32 
-42 MAQQYQPGQRWISD
+42 
-56 SEAELGLG
+56 
-64 TVLAQDGRLLTVLYP
+64 
-79 ATGETRQYALRNAP
+79 
-93 LTRVR
+93 
-98 FSPGDVITHFENWKM
+98 
-113 TVREVD
+113 
-119 DVDGLLVYHGLN
+119 
-131 AQNEVVT
+131 VT

-149 FRLATDRLFAGQIDQ
+149 FRLASDRLFAGQIDP
-164 LSWFSLRYNTLEHTS
+164 LAWFSLRYHTLEHTS

-263 RFNLQVALFDA
+263 RFNLQVALFDE
-274 ERFMESDAGNPFEDT
+274 ERFIESDAANPFEDT

-327 HEDKASREYS
+327 HEDKASPEYS

-342 AEVIAGVLLLTATPE
+342 AETIPGVLLLTATPE

-376 HDLKAFRAESEN
+376 HDLHAFRAESEN
-388 YRPVAQAVQELLD
+388 YRPVAEAVQELLD
-401 KGKLSPQAQTTIHGF
+401 KGRLSPEAHKTIHGF
-416 LGAEGDAL
+416 LGNEGEAL
-424 LAAVNAGDDEAK
+424 LTAVNDGDTEA
-436 SRLIRELLDRHGTGR
+436 SARLVRELLDRHGTGR

-456 TRAAVQGFPERKLHE
+456 TRAAVQGFPERKLHP
-471 YPLPCPVEYL
+471 YPLPCPDEYL
-481 ELPVGEHADLYPEVS
+481 ELPLGDHAELYPEVS
-496 FQAHSEVSEEER
+496 FQAQPDANEEER
-508 WWRFDPRVDWLID
+508 WWKFDPRVEWLID
-521 TLKMLKRV
+521 QLKMLKRT

-629 TIELHVPFLETSP
+629 IIELHVPYLETSP
-642 QARLFQWYHE
+642 QERLFQWYHE

-669 QFGSR
+669 QFGPR
-674 LLPLLESGDD
+674 LLPLLENADD
-684 DEWQKLINEARAE
+684 GEWQALIDEARAE
-697 RERLESELHTGR
+697 RERLEAELHTGR

-720 GEGEA
+720 GEGDA
-725 LVEAILDQDD
+725 LVEDILEQDD
-735 QFSLP
+735 QFALP

-835 GTVLLELIYVS
+835 GTVLLELLYVS

-867 LLDPNG
+867 LLDANG
-873 NDLSSRVSFNTLN
+873 NDLSARVSFETLN

-906 LLTPR
+906 QLTPR
-911 INAGEEKIT
+911 INAGEEKIF
-920 PKHAERVAE
+920 PRHAERVAE

-935 ADTEEELARLTALQ
+935 ADTDEELARLTALQ

-958 ELVALRA
+958 ELVALRK
-965 QREQGLAMLEKAALR
+965 QREQGLAMLDKAALR